1 MERKNANIDDVIRT
15 VETASAKELEE
26 LAGIREAVEDLK
38 GGRVATVDPVSRS
51 VSALN
56 RTIENSRP
64 DFVANAPSVDPIVEA
79 MKRLNLGDVSR
90 IREDKVTN
98 RAQQAAPTA
107 HNPPNRRR
115 EAITEDVKAQR
126 LETVKLARDL
136 KGERVAT
143 VDPVSRSVSALNRTI
158 ENSRPDF
165 VANAPSVDPIVDA
178 MKRLNLG
185 DVSRVVQEGIA
196 QQEQQAKSTTP
207 KGKKRRR
214 KAIPE
219 DIKAQRTEAAEH
231 AREMFDQ
238 KGGAQKSQ
246 NQRDARGRFI
256 GKSGSKAAAEDARA
270 ERAEKARRKEDDER
284 LNAESGLLKKLSK
297 VAEGIGNPS
306 ETRAVDAL
314 GYAVAGPLWA
324 AGKELGGISKEVGG
338 SLNGA
343 RKSIADVIRGND
355 DNSRR
360 KGFFRRKSQNSADV
374 VQVNTQ
380 KRTVQELQEQTSE
393 IKEGN
398 DKILSALDQI
408 AKNTGKKKGGLLS
421 KLFSL
426 LGKGAGGV
434 ASLLMGRGMLKKAG
448 ALAFGA
454 LGAKK
459 LVGMLR
465 GGGKKTLAHEGGD
478 LAARAAG
485 KLGLKAVGKGALRAI
500 PLVGTVAGGIYDAVT
515 GWNDTEAQR
524 RAFGLKS
531 GQDPSFQ
538 QKAAYTL
545 ANVLDMGG
553 LVSGISS
560 AIGEVLKS
568 LGFEDIGNML
578 QSFSTESI
586 AQAIDSGITNL
597 ETYISNLG
605 DTISTK
611 FDDYTAKI
619 GDAVSAW
626 FSDTSNKL
634 LEKLDA
640 IKDFFTVD
648 NLKQVF
654 SDAIDSAIDFIK
666 NPGKHIKEAAGN
678 IWDGVK
684 NLPGKALDAAVD
696 AVKNTPAAMIVS
708 KIPNPIGEANAK
720 EITPELKAPVN
731 SEANAKEI
739 APELK
744 APVNSEAN
752 AKEITPELKA
762 PVNSEANAKEIAP
775 ELKAPVNSEANAKEI
790 TPELKAPVN
799 SHQETS
805 DSKTESDAKQ
815 TNIVTR
821 VINAALDTAKD
832 SNKTVKETAN
842 QIINANAVET
852 GNSALQKIDKAIGQN
867 SSSSSSLN
875 TTGTR
880 NDIQKAADTYNNG
893 RLDVK
898 VGGLGAEGKANLDKL
913 APYFAE
919 LENKYGLPEGTLYSI
934 AATESG
940 GDPNAKSPLTRSPD
954 GKLSGGALGMFQFT
968 SIARKETGISEQD
981 AFDPVKSAEAAALL
995 MSKYLKQAN
1004 GDLNEAITA
1013 YNAGFG
1019 TINKWKKGTGD
1030 LSKEN
1035 REYAIKVNTHRARY
1049 LGGEIYT
1056 PEAGAQG
1063 GAQYG
1068 VRGPLPDNAVI
1079 DQSTGLAFT
1088 PGDSPFEK
1096 GGLVDKIGNAVGVN
1110 DLVNKFMNGRGMRR
1124 EVVQGTLEERAR
1136 GKGTATA
1143 AGNVYVDT
1151 PMPVEEARPVAN
1163 NSSYFDQ
1170 LGAQMGIDGLF
1181 DKLRNSPGMRKNNAP
1196 EPAST
1201 SQVTTAANDL
1211 QQPTGRMQ
1219 IDGQVIS
1226 DLGGSGA
1233 KPTMQLAD
1241 NTVSLDGETKR
1252 LFAQM
1257 TSLLARIEEHTKD
1270 SAKGQGTVVKVS
1282 TPQPGVMR
1290 TVPLSIDDPLMNDY
1304 ARVD

>member
-90 IREDKVTN
+90 VVQEDV
-98 RAQQAAPTA
+98 ALQEPQAKSTTRKGKK
-107 HNPPNRRR
+107 RRKK
-115 EAITEDVKAQR
+115 AITEDV
-126 LETVKLARDL
+126 
-136 KGERVAT
+136 
-143 VDPVSRSVSALNRTI
+143 
-158 ENSRPDF
+158 
-165 VANAPSVDPIVDA
+165 
-178 MKRLNLG
+178 
-185 DVSRVVQEGIA
+185 
-196 QQEQQAKSTTP
+196 
-207 KGKKRRR
+207 
-214 KAIPE
+214 
-219 DIKAQRTEAAEH
+219 KAQRTEAAEH
-231 AREMFDQ
+231 AREMFGQ

-426 LGKGAGGV
+426 LGKGAGGIASLIFGRGALKKVGSMALGALGIKKV
-434 ASLLMGRGMLKKAG
+434 ASLLG
-448 ALAFGA
+448 F
-454 LGAKK
+454 
-459 LVGMLR
+459 
-465 GGGKKTLAHEGGD
+465 GGKKAAAKEAGELATRG
-478 LAARAAG
+478 AG
-485 KLGLKAVGKGALRAI
+485 KLATKGLGKLGVKALAKGALRAI

-524 RAFGLKS
+524 RAFGLKD
-531 GQDPSFQ
+531 GENPSFQ

-560 AIGEVLKS
+560 AIGGVLKS

-586 AQAIDSGITNL
+586 AQAIDSGITSL

-605 DTISTK
+605 DTISTT
-611 FDDYTAKI
+611 FSDYTAKI
-619 GDAVSAW
+619 GDAISAW
-626 FSDTSNKL
+626 FSDTTKNL
-634 LEKLDA
+634 NEKLDA
-640 IKDFFTVD
+640 IKNFFTVD

-654 SDAIDSAIDFIK
+654 SDVINSAIDFIK
-666 NPGKHIKEAAGN
+666 NPGKYIKEAGS
-678 IWDGVK
+678 
-684 NLPGKALDAAVD
+684 NLWSAAKELSGEVVDAAVQSTPV
-696 AVKNTPAAMIVS
+696 AWVASKLVKKAD
-708 KIPNPIGEANAK
+708 AK
-720 EITPELKAPVN
+720 EVKPELKTP
-731 SEANAKEI
+731 AKERQEGN
-739 APELK
+739 AP
-744 APVNSEAN
+744 
-752 AKEITPELKA
+752 
-762 PVNSEANAKEIAP
+762 
-775 ELKAPVNSEANAKEI
+775 
-790 TPELKAPVN
+790 
-799 SHQETS
+799 
-805 DSKTESDAKQ
+805 KTEYTPKKA
-815 TNIVTR
+815 NIVTR
-821 VINAALDTAKD
+821 VVNASLDTAKD

-842 QIINANAVET
+842 QIIKANAVET
-852 GNSALQKIDKAIGQN
+852 GNRALQKIDNAIGQN

-893 RLDVK
+893 NLDVK
-898 VGGLGAEGKANLDKL
+898 VGSLGAEGKANLDKL

-919 LENKYGLPEGTLYSI
+919 LENKYGLPEGTLYAI

-1056 PEAGAQG
+1056 PGVGTQG
-1063 GAQYG
+1063 RRPQQSGQSP
-1068 VRGPLPDNAVI
+1068 RMDNLPENAFV
-1079 DQSTGLAFT
+1079 DQSTGLVFT
-1088 PGDSPFEK
+1088 PGENPFEK
-1096 GGLVDKIGNAVGVN
+1096 GGLVDRIGELTGVN
-1110 DLVNKFMNGRGMRR
+1110 DLASKFLNGRGMRR

-1151 PMPVEEARPVAN
+1151 PMPVEEARPVTN

-1201 SQVTTAANDL
+1201 PQVTTAANDL

>member
-38 GGRVATVDPVSRS
+38 GGRVDTVDPVSRS

-64 DFVANAPSVDPIVEA
+64 DFVA
-79 MKRLNLGDVSR
+79 K
-90 IREDKVTN
+90 
-98 RAQQAAPTA
+98 
-107 HNPPNRRR
+107 
-115 EAITEDVKAQR
+115 
-126 LETVKLARDL
+126 
-136 KGERVAT
+136 
-143 VDPVSRSVSALNRTI
+143 
-158 ENSRPDF
+158 
-165 VANAPSVDPIVDA
+165 APSVDPIVDA

-185 DVSRVVQEGIA
+185 DVSRVVQEDVA
-196 QQEQQAKSTTP
+196 QQEQRAKSTTP

-219 DIKAQRTEAAEH
+219 DVKAQRTEAAEH
-231 AREMFDQ
+231 AREMFGQ

-560 AIGEVLKS
+560 AIGEALKS

-731 SEANAKEI
+731 S
-739 APELK
+739 
-744 APVNSEAN
+744 
-752 AKEITPELKA
+752 
-762 PVNSEANAKEIAP
+762 
-775 ELKAPVNSEANAKEI
+775 
-790 TPELKAPVN
+790 
-799 SHQETS
+799 HQETS

-815 TNIVTR
+815 SNIATR

-832 SNKTVKETAN
+832 SNKTVKQTAN

-852 GNSALQKIDKAIGQN
+852 GNKAAQTIDAALGQSATGKEEALSAYEIDKRRFNNGKDVSLPKLNAAGYQWISDNADYFDELERKYGLEKGILSAVASAESSAGQRTGNPVDKNGNKLSSALGAFQITK
-867 SSSSSSLN
+867 
-875 TTGTR
+875 GTR
-880 NDIQKAADTYNNG
+880 EDLGLSDADAMDTRKAAD
-893 RLDVK
+893 
-898 VGGLGAEGKANLDKL
+898 GA
-913 APYFAE
+913 
-919 LENKYGLPEGTLYSI
+919 
-934 AATESG
+934 
-940 GDPNAKSPLTRSPD
+940 
-954 GKLSGGALGMFQFT
+954 
-968 SIARKETGISEQD
+968 
-981 AFDPVKSAEAAALL
+981 
-995 MSKYLKQAN
+995 
-1004 GDLNEAITA
+1004 
-1013 YNAGFG
+1013 
-1019 TINKWKKGTGD
+1019 
-1030 LSKEN
+1030 
-1035 REYAIKVNTHRARY
+1035 ARY
-1049 LGGEIYT
+1049 LSMLMNRYNGDQGRAIAAYHAGMGHVDKGRVVAGTGEYVT
-1056 PEAGAQG
+1056 R
-1063 GAQYG
+1063 
-1068 VRGPLPDNAVI
+1068 VRGYQQMLNNGAVYGSKVDHSAPAIYEKIPDNAVI

>member
-64 DFVANAPSVDPIVEA
+64 DFVANAPSVDPIV
-79 MKRLNLGDVSR
+79 
-90 IREDKVTN
+90 
-98 RAQQAAPTA
+98 
-107 HNPPNRRR
+107 
-115 EAITEDVKAQR
+115 
-126 LETVKLARDL
+126 
-136 KGERVAT
+136 
-143 VDPVSRSVSALNRTI
+143 
-158 ENSRPDF
+158 
-165 VANAPSVDPIVDA
+165 DA

-185 DVSRVVQEGIA
+185 DVSRVVQEDVA
-196 QQEQQAKSTTP
+196 QQEQRAKSTTP

-219 DIKAQRTEAAEH
+219 DVKAQRTEAAEH
-231 AREMFDQ
+231 AREMFGQ
-238 KGGAQKSQ
+238 KGCAQKSQ
-246 NQRDARGRFI
+246 NKRDARGRFI

-374 VQVNTQ
+374 VQINTQ

-605 DTISTK
+605 DTISTT
-611 FDDYTAKI
+611 FSDYTARI
-619 GDAVSAW
+619 GDAISAW
-626 FSDTSNKL
+626 FSDTTKNL
-634 LEKLDA
+634 NEKLDA
-640 IKDFFTVD
+640 IKNFFTVD

-666 NPGKHIKEAAGN
+666 NPGKYIKEAGS
-678 IWDGVK
+678 
-684 NLPGKALDAAVD
+684 NLWSAAKELSGEVADAAVQS
-696 AVKNTPAAMIVS
+696 TPVAWVAS
-708 KIPNPIGEANAK
+708 KLVNKADAK
-720 EITPELKAPVN
+720 EVTPELKTP
-731 SEANAKEI
+731 AKERQEDN
-739 APELK
+739 AP
-744 APVNSEAN
+744 
-752 AKEITPELKA
+752 
-762 PVNSEANAKEIAP
+762 
-775 ELKAPVNSEANAKEI
+775 
-790 TPELKAPVN
+790 
-799 SHQETS
+799 
-805 DSKTESDAKQ
+805 KTEYTSKKA
-815 TNIVTR
+815 NIVTR
-821 VINAALDTAKD
+821 VVNASLDTAKD

-867 SSSSSSLN
+867 SSSSSSRN

-893 RLDVK
+893 NLDVK
-898 VGGLGAEGKANLDKL
+898 VGSLGAEGKANLDKL

-919 LENKYGLPEGTLYSI
+919 LENKYGLPEGTLYAI

-1056 PEAGAQG
+1056 PGAGAQG

-1088 PGDSPFEK
+1088 LGDSPFEK

>member
-79 MKRLNLGDVSR
+79 MKRLNLGDVPR
-90 IREDKVTN
+90 VVQEDV
-98 RAQQAAPTA
+98 ALQEPQAKSTT
-107 HNPPNRRR
+107 RKGKKRGR
-115 EAITEDVKAQR
+115 KAITEDV
-126 LETVKLARDL
+126 
-136 KGERVAT
+136 
-143 VDPVSRSVSALNRTI
+143 
-158 ENSRPDF
+158 
-165 VANAPSVDPIVDA
+165 
-178 MKRLNLG
+178 
-185 DVSRVVQEGIA
+185 
-196 QQEQQAKSTTP
+196 
-207 KGKKRRR
+207 
-214 KAIPE
+214 
-219 DIKAQRTEAAEH
+219 KAQRTEAAEH
-231 AREMFDQ
+231 AREMFGQ
-238 KGGAQKSQ
+238 KGGTQKSQ

-380 KRTVQELQEQTSE
+380 KRTVQELQDQTSE

-426 LGKGAGGV
+426 LGKGAGGI
-434 ASLLMGRGMLKKAG
+434 ASLIFGRGALKKVG
-448 ALAFGA
+448 SMALGA
-454 LGAKK
+454 LGIKG
-459 LVGMLR
+459 V
-465 GGGKKTLAHEGGD
+465 
-478 LAARAAG
+478 G
-485 KLGLKAVGKGALRAI
+485 KLGIKAVAKGALRAI

-515 GWNDTEAQR
+515 GWNDIEAQR

-586 AQAIDSGITNL
+586 AQAIDSGVTNL

-619 GDAVSAW
+619 GDAISAW
-626 FSDTSNKL
+626 FSDTTKNL
-634 LEKLDA
+634 NEKLDA
-640 IKDFFTVD
+640 IKNFFTVD

-666 NPGKHIKEAAGN
+666 NPGKYIKEAGS
-678 IWDGVK
+678 
-684 NLPGKALDAAVD
+684 NLWSAAKELSGEVADAAVQS
-696 AVKNTPAAMIVS
+696 TPVAWVAS
-708 KIPNPIGEANAK
+708 KLVNKADAK
-720 EITPELKAPVN
+720 EVTPELKTP
-731 SEANAKEI
+731 AKESQEDN
-739 APELK
+739 AP
-744 APVNSEAN
+744 
-752 AKEITPELKA
+752 
-762 PVNSEANAKEIAP
+762 
-775 ELKAPVNSEANAKEI
+775 
-790 TPELKAPVN
+790 
-799 SHQETS
+799 
-805 DSKTESDAKQ
+805 KTEYTPKKA
-815 TNIVTR
+815 NIVTR
-821 VINAALDTAKD
+821 VVNASLDTAKD

-852 GNSALQKIDKAIGQN
+852 GNRALQKIDNAIGQN

-893 RLDVK
+893 NLDVK
-898 VGGLGAEGKANLDKL
+898 VGSLGAEGKANLDKL

-919 LENKYGLPEGTLYSI
+919 LENKYGLPEGTLYAI

-940 GDPNAKSPLTRSPD
+940 GDPNAKSTLTRSPN

-968 SIARKETGISEQD
+968 SVAREETGLSRED
-981 AFDPVKSAEAAALL
+981 SFNPEKSAEAAALL

-1056 PEAGAQG
+1056 PGAGAQG

-1136 GKGTATA
+1136 GRGTATA

-1170 LGAQMGIDGLF
+1170 LGAQMGIDGLY
-1181 DKLRNSPGMRKNNAP
+1181 DKLINARGMRSNNSPQ
-1196 EPAST
+1196 PAST

>member
-38 GGRVATVDPVSRS
+38 GERVATVDPVSRS

-64 DFVANAPSVDPIVEA
+64 DFVTNVPSVDSIVDA

-98 RAQQAAPTA
+98 REQQAAPTA

-165 VANAPSVDPIVDA
+165 VTNAPSVDPIVDA

-214 KAIPE
+214 KAISE

-380 KRTVQELQEQTSE
+380 KRTVQELQDQTSE

-426 LGKGAGGV
+426 LGKGAGGIASLIFGRGALKKVGSMALGALGIKKV
-434 ASLLMGRGMLKKAG
+434 ASLLG
-448 ALAFGA
+448 F
-454 LGAKK
+454 
-459 LVGMLR
+459 
-465 GGGKKTLAHEGGD
+465 GGKKAAAKEAGELATRG
-478 LAARAAG
+478 AG
-485 KLGLKAVGKGALRAI
+485 KLATKGLEKLGVKAFAKGALRAI

-524 RAFGLKS
+524 RTFGLKD
-531 GQDPSFQ
+531 GEDPSFQ

-553 LVSGISS
+553 LVSGISN
-560 AIGEVLKS
+560 AIGGVLKS

-605 DTISTK
+605 DTISTT
-611 FDDYTAKI
+611 FNDYTAKI
-619 GDAVSAW
+619 GDAISAW
-626 FSDTSNKL
+626 FSDTTKSLN
-634 LEKLDA
+634 EKLDA

-648 NLKQVF
+648 NLKKVF

-666 NPGKHIKEAAGN
+666 NPGKYIKEAGS
-678 IWDGVK
+678 
-684 NLPGKALDAAVD
+684 NLWSAAKELSGEVADAAVQS
-696 AVKNTPAAMIVS
+696 TPVAWVAS
-708 KIPNPIGEANAK
+708 KLVNKADAK
-720 EITPELKAPVN
+720 EVTPELKTP
-731 SEANAKEI
+731 AKERQEDN
-739 APELK
+739 AP
-744 APVNSEAN
+744 
-752 AKEITPELKA
+752 
-762 PVNSEANAKEIAP
+762 
-775 ELKAPVNSEANAKEI
+775 
-790 TPELKAPVN
+790 
-799 SHQETS
+799 
-805 DSKTESDAKQ
+805 KTEYTSKKA
-815 TNIVTR
+815 NIVTR
-821 VINAALDTAKD
+821 VVNASLDTAKD

-893 RLDVK
+893 NLDVK
-898 VGGLGAEGKANLDKL
+898 VGSLGAEGKANLDKL

-919 LENKYGLPEGTLYSI
+919 LENKYGLPEGTLYAI

-940 GDPNAKSPLTRSPD
+940 GNPYAKSQT
-954 GKLSGGALGMFQFT
+954 GALGMFQFT
-968 SIARKETGISEQD
+968 GIAREETGLAEGES
-981 AFDPVKSAEAAALL
+981 FDPVKSAEAAALL

-1056 PEAGAQG
+1056 PGAGAQG

-1151 PMPVEEARPVAN
+1151 PMPVEEARPVAS

>member
-64 DFVANAPSVDPIVEA
+64 DFVT
-79 MKRLNLGDVSR
+79 K
-90 IREDKVTN
+90 
-98 RAQQAAPTA
+98 
-107 HNPPNRRR
+107 
-115 EAITEDVKAQR
+115 
-126 LETVKLARDL
+126 
-136 KGERVAT
+136 
-143 VDPVSRSVSALNRTI
+143 
-158 ENSRPDF
+158 
-165 VANAPSVDPIVDA
+165 APSVDPIVDA

-185 DVSRVVQEGIA
+185 DVSRVVQEDVA
-196 QQEQQAKSTTP
+196 QQEQRAKSTTP
-207 KGKKRRR
+207 NGKKRRR

-219 DIKAQRTEAAEH
+219 DVKAQRTEAAEH
-231 AREMFDQ
+231 AREMFGQ

-355 DNSRR
+355 DNSRK
-360 KGFFRRKSQNSADV
+360 KGFFRRKSQSSADV

-380 KRTVQELQEQTSE
+380 KRTVQELQDQTSE

-426 LGKGAGGV
+426 LGKGAGGI
-434 ASLLMGRGMLKKAG
+434 ASLIFGRGALKKVG
-448 ALAFGA
+448 SMALGA
-454 LGAKK
+454 LGIKG
-459 LVGMLR
+459 V
-465 GGGKKTLAHEGGD
+465 
-478 LAARAAG
+478 G
-485 KLGLKAVGKGALRAI
+485 KLGIKAVAKGALRAI

-586 AQAIDSGITNL
+586 AQAIDSGVTNL

-619 GDAVSAW
+619 GDAISAW
-626 FSDTSNKL
+626 FSDTTKNL
-634 LEKLDA
+634 NEKLDA
-640 IKDFFTVD
+640 IKNFFTVD

-666 NPGKHIKEAAGN
+666 NPGKYIKEAGS
-678 IWDGVK
+678 
-684 NLPGKALDAAVD
+684 NLWSAAKELSGEVADAAVQS
-696 AVKNTPAAMIVS
+696 TPVAWVAS
-708 KIPNPIGEANAK
+708 KLVNKADAK
-720 EITPELKAPVN
+720 EVTPELKTP
-731 SEANAKEI
+731 AKESQEDN
-739 APELK
+739 AP
-744 APVNSEAN
+744 
-752 AKEITPELKA
+752 
-762 PVNSEANAKEIAP
+762 
-775 ELKAPVNSEANAKEI
+775 
-790 TPELKAPVN
+790 
-799 SHQETS
+799 
-805 DSKTESDAKQ
+805 KTEYTPKKA
-815 TNIVTR
+815 NIVTR
-821 VINAALDTAKD
+821 VVNASLDTAKD

-852 GNSALQKIDKAIGQN
+852 GNRALQKIDNAIGQN

-893 RLDVK
+893 NLDVK
-898 VGGLGAEGKANLDKL
+898 VGSLGAEGKANLDKL

-919 LENKYGLPEGTLYSI
+919 LENKYGLPEGTLYAI

-940 GDPNAKSPLTRSPD
+940 GDPNAKSTLTRSPN

-968 SIARKETGISEQD
+968 SVAREETGLSRED
-981 AFDPVKSAEAAALL
+981 SFNPEKSAEAAALL

-1056 PEAGAQG
+1056 PGAGAQG

-1136 GKGTATA
+1136 GRGTATA

-1170 LGAQMGIDGLF
+1170 LGAQMGIDGLY
-1181 DKLRNSPGMRKNNAP
+1181 DKLINARGMRSNNSPQ
-1196 EPAST
+1196 PAST

>member
-64 DFVANAPSVDPIVEA
+64 DFVTNAPSVDSIVDA
-79 MKRLNLGDVSR
+79 MKRLNLGGVSR

-98 RAQQAAPTA
+98 REQQAAPTA

-214 KAIPE
+214 KAITE
-219 DIKAQRTEAAEH
+219 DVKAQRTEAAEH
-231 AREMFDQ
+231 AREMFGQ

-360 KGFFRRKSQNSADV
+360 KGFFRRKSQSSADV

-426 LGKGAGGV
+426 LGKGAGGIASLIFGRGALKKVGSMALGALGIKKV
-434 ASLLMGRGMLKKAG
+434 ASLLG
-448 ALAFGA
+448 F
-454 LGAKK
+454 
-459 LVGMLR
+459 
-465 GGGKKTLAHEGGD
+465 GGKKAAAKEAGELATRG
-478 LAARAAG
+478 AG
-485 KLGLKAVGKGALRAI
+485 KLATKGLEKLGVKAFAKGALRAI

-524 RAFGLKS
+524 RTFGLKD
-531 GQDPSFQ
+531 GEDPSFQ

-553 LVSGISS
+553 LVSGISN
-560 AIGEVLKS
+560 AIGGVLKS

-605 DTISTK
+605 DTISTT
-611 FDDYTAKI
+611 FNDYTAKI
-619 GDAVSAW
+619 GDAISAW
-626 FSDTSNKL
+626 FSDTTKNL
-634 LEKLDA
+634 NEKLDA
-640 IKDFFTVD
+640 IKNFFTVD

-654 SDAIDSAIDFIK
+654 SDAINSAIDFIK
-666 NPGKHIKEAAGN
+666 NPGKYIKEAGS
-678 IWDGVK
+678 
-684 NLPGKALDAAVD
+684 NLWSAAKELSGEVVDAAVQSTPV
-696 AVKNTPAAMIVS
+696 AWVASKLVKKAD
-708 KIPNPIGEANAK
+708 AK
-720 EITPELKAPVN
+720 EVKPELKTP
-731 SEANAKEI
+731 AKERQEGN
-739 APELK
+739 AP
-744 APVNSEAN
+744 
-752 AKEITPELKA
+752 
-762 PVNSEANAKEIAP
+762 
-775 ELKAPVNSEANAKEI
+775 
-790 TPELKAPVN
+790 
-799 SHQETS
+799 
-805 DSKTESDAKQ
+805 KTEYTPKKG
-815 TNIVTR
+815 NIVTR
-821 VINAALDTAKD
+821 VVNASLDTAKD

-842 QIINANAVET
+842 QIIKANAVET
-852 GNSALQKIDKAIGQN
+852 GNKAAQTIDAALGQSATGKEEALSAYEIDKRRFNNGKDVSLPKLNAAGYQWISDNADYFDELERKYGLEKGILSAVASAESSAGQRTGNPVDKNGNKLSSALGAFQITK
-867 SSSSSSLN
+867 
-875 TTGTR
+875 GTR
-880 NDIQKAADTYNNG
+880 EDLGLSDADAMDTRKAAD
-893 RLDVK
+893 
-898 VGGLGAEGKANLDKL
+898 GA
-913 APYFAE
+913 
-919 LENKYGLPEGTLYSI
+919 
-934 AATESG
+934 
-940 GDPNAKSPLTRSPD
+940 
-954 GKLSGGALGMFQFT
+954 
-968 SIARKETGISEQD
+968 
-981 AFDPVKSAEAAALL
+981 
-995 MSKYLKQAN
+995 
-1004 GDLNEAITA
+1004 
-1013 YNAGFG
+1013 
-1019 TINKWKKGTGD
+1019 
-1030 LSKEN
+1030 
-1035 REYAIKVNTHRARY
+1035 ARY
-1049 LGGEIYT
+1049 LSMLMNRYNGDQGRAIAAYHAGMGHVDKGRVVAGTGEYVT
-1056 PEAGAQG
+1056 R
-1063 GAQYG
+1063 
-1068 VRGPLPDNAVI
+1068 VRGYQQMLNNGAVYGSKVDHSAPAIHEKLPDNAVI

-1151 PMPVEEARPVAN
+1151 PMPVEEARPVAS

-1201 SQVTTAANDL
+1201 SLVTTAANDL

>member
-38 GGRVATVDPVSRS
+38 GERVATVDPVSRS

-64 DFVANAPSVDPIVEA
+64 DFVANAPSVDPIVDA

-98 RAQQAAPTA
+98 REQQVAPTA

-136 KGERVAT
+136 RGGRVAT

-426 LGKGAGGV
+426 LGKGAGGIASLIFGRGALKKVGSMALGALGIKKV
-434 ASLLMGRGMLKKAG
+434 ASLLG
-448 ALAFGA
+448 F
-454 LGAKK
+454 
-459 LVGMLR
+459 
-465 GGGKKTLAHEGGD
+465 GGKKAAAKEAGELATRG
-478 LAARAAG
+478 AG
-485 KLGLKAVGKGALRAI
+485 KLATKGLEKLGVKAFAKGALRAI

-524 RAFGLKS
+524 RTFGLKD
-531 GQDPSFQ
+531 GEDPSFQ

-731 SEANAKEI
+731 S
-739 APELK
+739 
-744 APVNSEAN
+744 
-752 AKEITPELKA
+752 
-762 PVNSEANAKEIAP
+762 
-775 ELKAPVNSEANAKEI
+775 
-790 TPELKAPVN
+790 
-799 SHQETS
+799 HQETS

-815 TNIVTR
+815 SNIATR

-832 SNKTVKETAN
+832 SNKTVKQTAN

-893 RLDVK
+893 NLDVK
-898 VGGLGAEGKANLDKL
+898 VGSLGAEGKANLDKL

-919 LENKYGLPEGTLYSI
+919 LENKYGLPEGTLYAI

-940 GDPNAKSPLTRSPD
+940 GDPNAKSTLTRSPN
-954 GKLSGGALGMFQFT
+954 GKPSGGALGMFQFT
-968 SIARKETGISEQD
+968 RVAREETGLSRED
-981 AFDPVKSAEAAALL
+981 SFNPEKSAEAAALL

-1056 PEAGAQG
+1056 PGAGAQG

-1088 PGDSPFEK
+1088 PGENPFEK
-1096 GGLVDKIGNAVGVN
+1096 GGLVDRIGELTGVN
-1110 DLVNKFMNGRGMRR
+1110 DLASKFLNGRGMRR

-1170 LGAQMGIDGLF
+1170 LGAQMGIDGLY
-1181 DKLRNSPGMRKNNAP
+1181 DKLINARGMRSNNSP

-1201 SQVTTAANDL
+1201 FQVTTAANDL

>member
-1 MERKNANIDDVIRT
+1 M
-15 VETASAKELEE
+15 EE

-38 GGRVATVDPVSRS
+38 VGRVATVDPVSRS

-64 DFVANAPSVDPIVEA
+64 DFVA
-79 MKRLNLGDVSR
+79 K
-90 IREDKVTN
+90 
-98 RAQQAAPTA
+98 
-107 HNPPNRRR
+107 
-115 EAITEDVKAQR
+115 
-126 LETVKLARDL
+126 
-136 KGERVAT
+136 
-143 VDPVSRSVSALNRTI
+143 
-158 ENSRPDF
+158 
-165 VANAPSVDPIVDA
+165 APSVDPIVDA

-185 DVSRVVQEGIA
+185 DVSRVVQEDVA
-196 QQEQQAKSTTP
+196 LQEPQAKSTTR
-207 KGKKRRR
+207 KGKKRRK
-214 KAIPE
+214 KAITE
-219 DIKAQRTEAAEH
+219 DVKAQRTEAAEH
-231 AREMFDQ
+231 AREMFGQ

-426 LGKGAGGV
+426 LGKGAGGI
-434 ASLLMGRGMLKKAG
+434 ASLIFGRGALKKVG
-448 ALAFGA
+448 SMALGA
-454 LGAKK
+454 LGIKG
-459 LVGMLR
+459 V
-465 GGGKKTLAHEGGD
+465 
-478 LAARAAG
+478 G
-485 KLGLKAVGKGALRAI
+485 KLGIKAVAKGALRAI

-515 GWNDTEAQR
+515 GWNDIEAQR
-524 RAFGLKS
+524 RAFGLKD
-531 GQDPSFQ
+531 GEEPSFQ

-586 AQAIDSGITNL
+586 AQAIDSGVTNL

-619 GDAVSAW
+619 GDAISAW
-626 FSDTSNKL
+626 FSDTTKNL
-634 LEKLDA
+634 NEKLDA
-640 IKDFFTVD
+640 IKNFFTVD

-731 SEANAKEI
+731 S
-739 APELK
+739 
-744 APVNSEAN
+744 
-752 AKEITPELKA
+752 
-762 PVNSEANAKEIAP
+762 
-775 ELKAPVNSEANAKEI
+775 
-790 TPELKAPVN
+790 
-799 SHQETS
+799 HQETS

-815 TNIVTR
+815 TNIATR

-832 SNKTVKETAN
+832 SNKTVKQTAN

-893 RLDVK
+893 NLDVK
-898 VGGLGAEGKANLDKL
+898 VGSLGAEGKANLDKL

-919 LENKYGLPEGTLYSI
+919 LENKYGLPEGTLYAI

-940 GDPNAKSPLTRSPD
+940 GNPNAKSTLTRSPN

-968 SIARKETGISEQD
+968 SIARKETGISEPD

-1056 PEAGAQG
+1056 PGAGAQG

-1136 GKGTATA
+1136 GRGTATA

-1170 LGAQMGIDGLF
+1170 LGAQMGIDGLY
-1181 DKLRNSPGMRKNNAP
+1181 DKLINARGMRSNNSPQ
-1196 EPAST
+1196 PAST

>member
-38 GGRVATVDPVSRS
+38 GERVATVDPVSRS

-64 DFVANAPSVDPIVEA
+64 DFVTNVPSVDSIVDA

-98 RAQQAAPTA
+98 REQQAAPTA

-459 LVGMLR
+459 LLGMLR
-465 GGGKKTLAHEGGD
+465 GGGKKTIAHEGGD

-485 KLGLKAVGKGALRAI
+485 KFGLKAVGKGALRAI

-611 FDDYTAKI
+611 FEDYTAKI

-696 AVKNTPAAMIVS
+696 VVKNTPAAMIVS

-744 APVNSEAN
+744 APVNS
-752 AKEITPELKA
+752 
-762 PVNSEANAKEIAP
+762 
-775 ELKAPVNSEANAKEI
+775 
-790 TPELKAPVN
+790 
-799 SHQETS
+799 HQETS

-815 TNIVTR
+815 TNIATR

-852 GNSALQKIDKAIGQN
+852 GNSAVRKIDSAIGQN
-867 SSSSSSLN
+867 SSSSSSRN
-875 TTGTR
+875 TTGTG

-893 RLDVK
+893 SLDVK
-898 VGGLGAEGKANLDKL
+898 VGSLGAEGKANLDKL

-919 LENKYGLPEGTLYSI
+919 LENKYGLPEGTLYAI

-968 SIARKETGISEQD
+968 SIARKETGISEPD

-1056 PEAGAQG
+1056 PGAGAQG

-1151 PMPVEEARPVAN
+1151 PMPVEEARPVAS

-1170 LGAQMGIDGLF
+1170 LGAQMGIDGLY
-1181 DKLRNSPGMRKNNAP
+1181 DKLINARGMRSNNSPQ
-1196 EPAST
+1196 PAST
-1201 SQVTTAANDL
+1201 SQVTTAVNDL

>member
-38 GGRVATVDPVSRS
+38 GERVATVDPVSRS

-64 DFVANAPSVDPIVEA
+64 DFVTNAPSVDPIVDA
-79 MKRLNLGDVSR
+79 IKRLNLGDVSR

-98 RAQQAAPTA
+98 REQQAAPTA

-465 GGGKKTLAHEGGD
+465 GGGKKTIAHEGGD

-611 FDDYTAKI
+611 FEDYTAKI

-634 LEKLDA
+634 LEKLGA

-731 SEANAKEI
+731 S
-739 APELK
+739 
-744 APVNSEAN
+744 
-752 AKEITPELKA
+752 
-762 PVNSEANAKEIAP
+762 
-775 ELKAPVNSEANAKEI
+775 
-790 TPELKAPVN
+790 
-799 SHQETS
+799 HQETS

-815 TNIVTR
+815 TNIATR

-852 GNSALQKIDKAIGQN
+852 GNSAVRKIDSAIGQN
-867 SSSSSSLN
+867 SSSSSSRN
-875 TTGTR
+875 TTGTG

-893 RLDVK
+893 SLDVK
-898 VGGLGAEGKANLDKL
+898 VGSLGAEGKANLDKL

-919 LENKYGLPEGTLYSI
+919 LENKYGLPEGTLYAI

-968 SIARKETGISEQD
+968 SIARKETGISEPD

-1056 PEAGAQG
+1056 PGAGAQG

-1151 PMPVEEARPVAN
+1151 PMPVEEARPVAS

-1170 LGAQMGIDGLF
+1170 LGAQMGIDGLY
-1181 DKLRNSPGMRKNNAP
+1181 DKLINARGMRSNNSPQ
-1196 EPAST
+1196 PAST
-1201 SQVTTAANDL
+1201 SQVTTAVNDL

>member
-90 IREDKVTN
+90 VVQEDV
-98 RAQQAAPTA
+98 ALQEPQAKSTTRKGKK
-107 HNPPNRRR
+107 RRKK
-115 EAITEDVKAQR
+115 AITEDV
-126 LETVKLARDL
+126 
-136 KGERVAT
+136 
-143 VDPVSRSVSALNRTI
+143 
-158 ENSRPDF
+158 
-165 VANAPSVDPIVDA
+165 
-178 MKRLNLG
+178 
-185 DVSRVVQEGIA
+185 
-196 QQEQQAKSTTP
+196 
-207 KGKKRRR
+207 
-214 KAIPE
+214 
-219 DIKAQRTEAAEH
+219 KAQRTEAAEH
-231 AREMFDQ
+231 AREMFGQ
-238 KGGAQKSQ
+238 KGGAQKNQ

-408 AKNTGKKKGGLLS
+408 AKNTEKKKGGLLS

-560 AIGEVLKS
+560 AIGEALKS

-731 SEANAKEI
+731 S
-739 APELK
+739 
-744 APVNSEAN
+744 
-752 AKEITPELKA
+752 
-762 PVNSEANAKEIAP
+762 
-775 ELKAPVNSEANAKEI
+775 
-790 TPELKAPVN
+790 
-799 SHQETS
+799 HQETS

-815 TNIVTR
+815 TNIATR

-842 QIINANAVET
+842 QIINANAVEM
-852 GNSALQKIDKAIGQN
+852 GNSAVRKIDSAIGQN
-867 SSSSSSLN
+867 SSSSSSRN
-875 TTGTR
+875 TTGTG

-893 RLDVK
+893 NLDVK
-898 VGGLGAEGKANLDKL
+898 VGSLGAEGKANLDKL

-919 LENKYGLPEGTLYSI
+919 LENKYGLPEGTLYAI

-968 SIARKETGISEQD
+968 RVAREETGLSRED
-981 AFDPVKSAEAAALL
+981 SFNPEKSAEAAALL

-1056 PEAGAQG
+1056 PRAGTQG
-1063 GAQYG
+1063 GRPQQSG
-1068 VRGPLPDNAVI
+1068 QSPRMDNLPENAFV

-1088 PGDSPFEK
+1088 PGENPFEK
-1096 GGLVDKIGNAVGVN
+1096 GGLVDRIGELTGVN
-1110 DLVNKFMNGRGMRR
+1110 DLASKFLNGRGMRR

-1170 LGAQMGIDGLF
+1170 LGAQMGIDGLY
-1181 DKLRNSPGMRKNNAP
+1181 DKLINARGMRSNNSP

>member
-38 GGRVATVDPVSRS
+38 GGRVATVDPVSHS

-64 DFVANAPSVDPIVEA
+64 DFVANAPSVAPIVEA

-90 IREDKVTN
+90 VVQEDV
-98 RAQQAAPTA
+98 ALQEPQAKSTTRKGKK
-107 HNPPNRRR
+107 RRKK
-115 EAITEDVKAQR
+115 AITEDV
-126 LETVKLARDL
+126 
-136 KGERVAT
+136 
-143 VDPVSRSVSALNRTI
+143 
-158 ENSRPDF
+158 
-165 VANAPSVDPIVDA
+165 
-178 MKRLNLG
+178 
-185 DVSRVVQEGIA
+185 
-196 QQEQQAKSTTP
+196 
-207 KGKKRRR
+207 
-214 KAIPE
+214 
-219 DIKAQRTEAAEH
+219 KAQRTEAAEH
-231 AREMFDQ
+231 AREMFGQ

-256 GKSGSKAAAEDARA
+256 GKPGSKAAAEDARA

-360 KGFFRRKSQNSADV
+360 KGFFRRKTQNSADV

-380 KRTVQELQEQTSE
+380 KRTVQELQDQTSE

-545 ANVLDMGG
+545 ANVLDLGG

-560 AIGEVLKS
+560 AIGDVLKS

-586 AQAIDSGITNL
+586 AQAIDSGVTNL

-634 LEKLDA
+634 LEKLDT

-696 AVKNTPAAMIVS
+696 AVKNTPAAMVVS

-731 SEANAKEI
+731 S
-739 APELK
+739 
-744 APVNSEAN
+744 
-752 AKEITPELKA
+752 
-762 PVNSEANAKEIAP
+762 
-775 ELKAPVNSEANAKEI
+775 
-790 TPELKAPVN
+790 
-799 SHQETS
+799 HQGTS

-815 TNIVTR
+815 TNIAAR
-821 VINAALDTAKD
+821 VINAALDMAKD

-852 GNSALQKIDKAIGQN
+852 GNKAAQTIDAALGQSATGKEEALSAYEIDKRRFNNGKDVSLPKLNAAGYQWISDNADYFDELERKYGLEKGILSAVASAESSAGQRTGNPVDKNGNKLSSALGAFQITK
-867 SSSSSSLN
+867 
-875 TTGTR
+875 GTR
-880 NDIQKAADTYNNG
+880 EDLGLSDADAMDTRKAAD
-893 RLDVK
+893 
-898 VGGLGAEGKANLDKL
+898 GA
-913 APYFAE
+913 
-919 LENKYGLPEGTLYSI
+919 
-934 AATESG
+934 
-940 GDPNAKSPLTRSPD
+940 
-954 GKLSGGALGMFQFT
+954 
-968 SIARKETGISEQD
+968 
-981 AFDPVKSAEAAALL
+981 
-995 MSKYLKQAN
+995 
-1004 GDLNEAITA
+1004 
-1013 YNAGFG
+1013 
-1019 TINKWKKGTGD
+1019 
-1030 LSKEN
+1030 
-1035 REYAIKVNTHRARY
+1035 ARY
-1049 LGGEIYT
+1049 LSMLMNRYNGDQGRAIAAYHAGMGHVDKGRVVAGTGEYVT
-1056 PEAGAQG
+1056 R
-1063 GAQYG
+1063 
-1068 VRGPLPDNAVI
+1068 VRGYQQMLNNGAVYGSKVDHSAPAIYEKIPDNAVI

-1151 PMPVEEARPVAN
+1151 PMPVEEARPVAS

>member
-38 GGRVATVDPVSRS
+38 GGRVATVDPVSHS

-64 DFVANAPSVDPIVEA
+64 DFVANAPSVAPIVEA

-90 IREDKVTN
+90 VVQEDV
-98 RAQQAAPTA
+98 ALQEPQAKSTTRKGKK
-107 HNPPNRRR
+107 RRKK
-115 EAITEDVKAQR
+115 AITEDV
-126 LETVKLARDL
+126 
-136 KGERVAT
+136 
-143 VDPVSRSVSALNRTI
+143 
-158 ENSRPDF
+158 
-165 VANAPSVDPIVDA
+165 
-178 MKRLNLG
+178 
-185 DVSRVVQEGIA
+185 
-196 QQEQQAKSTTP
+196 
-207 KGKKRRR
+207 
-214 KAIPE
+214 
-219 DIKAQRTEAAEH
+219 KAQRTEAAEH
-231 AREMFDQ
+231 AREMFGQ

-256 GKSGSKAAAEDARA
+256 GKPGSKAAAEDARA

-380 KRTVQELQEQTSE
+380 KRTVQELQDQTSE

-398 DKILSALDQI
+398 NKILSALDQI

-515 GWNDTEAQR
+515 GWNDTESQR

-545 ANVLDMGG
+545 ANVLDLGG

-560 AIGEVLKS
+560 AIGDVLKS

-666 NPGKHIKEAAGN
+666 NPGKHIKEAASN

-696 AVKNTPAAMIVS
+696 AVKNTPAAIIVS

-731 SEANAKEI
+731 S
-739 APELK
+739 
-744 APVNSEAN
+744 
-752 AKEITPELKA
+752 
-762 PVNSEANAKEIAP
+762 
-775 ELKAPVNSEANAKEI
+775 
-790 TPELKAPVN
+790 
-799 SHQETS
+799 QQGTS
-805 DSKTESDAKQ
+805 DSKAESDAKQ
-815 TNIVTR
+815 TNIAAR
-821 VINAALDTAKD
+821 VINAALDMAKD

-842 QIINANAVET
+842 QIINANVVET
-852 GNSALQKIDKAIGQN
+852 GNKAAQTIDAALGQSATGKEEALSAYEIDKRRFNNGKDVSLPKLNAAGYQWISDNADYFDELERKYGLEKGILSAVASAESSAGQRTGNPVDKNGNKLSSALGAFQITK
-867 SSSSSSLN
+867 
-875 TTGTR
+875 GTR
-880 NDIQKAADTYNNG
+880 EDLGLSDADAMDTRKAAD
-893 RLDVK
+893 
-898 VGGLGAEGKANLDKL
+898 GA
-913 APYFAE
+913 
-919 LENKYGLPEGTLYSI
+919 
-934 AATESG
+934 
-940 GDPNAKSPLTRSPD
+940 
-954 GKLSGGALGMFQFT
+954 
-968 SIARKETGISEQD
+968 
-981 AFDPVKSAEAAALL
+981 
-995 MSKYLKQAN
+995 
-1004 GDLNEAITA
+1004 
-1013 YNAGFG
+1013 
-1019 TINKWKKGTGD
+1019 
-1030 LSKEN
+1030 
-1035 REYAIKVNTHRARY
+1035 ARY
-1049 LGGEIYT
+1049 LSMLMNRYNGDQGRAIAAYHAGMGHVDKGRVVAGTGEYVT
-1056 PEAGAQG
+1056 R
-1063 GAQYG
+1063 
-1068 VRGPLPDNAVI
+1068 VRGYQQMLNNGAVYGSKVDHSAPAIHEKIPDNAVI

>member
-90 IREDKVTN
+90 VVQEDV
-98 RAQQAAPTA
+98 ALQEPQAKSTTRKGKK
-107 HNPPNRRR
+107 RRKK
-115 EAITEDVKAQR
+115 AITEDV
-126 LETVKLARDL
+126 
-136 KGERVAT
+136 
-143 VDPVSRSVSALNRTI
+143 
-158 ENSRPDF
+158 
-165 VANAPSVDPIVDA
+165 
-178 MKRLNLG
+178 
-185 DVSRVVQEGIA
+185 
-196 QQEQQAKSTTP
+196 
-207 KGKKRRR
+207 
-214 KAIPE
+214 
-219 DIKAQRTEAAEH
+219 KAQRTEAAEH
-231 AREMFDQ
+231 AREMFGQ

-256 GKSGSKAAAEDARA
+256 GKSGSKAAAEEARA
-270 ERAEKARRKEDDER
+270 ERAEKARRKDDDER

-360 KGFFRRKSQNSADV
+360 KGFFRRKSQSSADV

-380 KRTVQELQEQTSE
+380 KRTVQELQDQTSE
-393 IKEGN
+393 IKESN

-426 LGKGAGGV
+426 LGKGAGGI
-434 ASLLMGRGMLKKAG
+434 ASLIFGRGALKKVG
-448 ALAFGA
+448 SMALGA
-454 LGAKK
+454 LGIKG
-459 LVGMLR
+459 V
-465 GGGKKTLAHEGGD
+465 
-478 LAARAAG
+478 G
-485 KLGLKAVGKGALRAI
+485 KLGIKAVAKGALRAI

-515 GWNDTEAQR
+515 GWNDIEAQR
-524 RAFGLKS
+524 RAFGLKD
-531 GQDPSFQ
+531 GEEPSFQ

-578 QSFSTESI
+578 QSFSTENI
-586 AQAIDSGITNL
+586 AQAIDSGVTNL

-611 FDDYTAKI
+611 FDDYTTKI
-619 GDAVSAW
+619 GDAISAW
-626 FSDTSNKL
+626 FSDTTKNL
-634 LEKLDA
+634 NEKLDA
-640 IKDFFTVD
+640 IKNFFTVD

-666 NPGKHIKEAAGN
+666 NPGKYIKEAGSNLWHTVKEHAGEAM
-678 IWDGVK
+678 DK
-684 NLPGKALDAAVD
+684 TAD
-696 AVKNTPAAMIVS
+696 AVIQSTPLGLVASTLVN
-708 KIPNPIGEANAK
+708 KANAK
-720 EITPELKAPVN
+720 EVTPELKTP
-731 SEANAKEI
+731 AKESQERNTPKSEDI
-739 APELK
+739 PKK
-744 APVNSEAN
+744 A
-752 AKEITPELKA
+752 
-762 PVNSEANAKEIAP
+762 
-775 ELKAPVNSEANAKEI
+775 
-790 TPELKAPVN
+790 
-799 SHQETS
+799 
-805 DSKTESDAKQ
+805 
-815 TNIVTR
+815 NIVTR
-821 VINAALDTAKD
+821 VVNASLDTAQNG
-832 SNKTVKETAN
+832 NKTVKETAN

-852 GNSALQKIDKAIGQN
+852 GNKAAQTIDAALGQSATGKEEALSAYEIDKRRFNNGKDVSLPKLNAAGYQWISDNADYFDELERKYRLEKGILSAVASAESSAGQRTGNPVDKNGNKLSSALGAFQITK
-867 SSSSSSLN
+867 
-875 TTGTR
+875 GTR
-880 NDIQKAADTYNNG
+880 EDLGLSDADAMDTRKAAD
-893 RLDVK
+893 
-898 VGGLGAEGKANLDKL
+898 GA
-913 APYFAE
+913 
-919 LENKYGLPEGTLYSI
+919 
-934 AATESG
+934 
-940 GDPNAKSPLTRSPD
+940 
-954 GKLSGGALGMFQFT
+954 
-968 SIARKETGISEQD
+968 
-981 AFDPVKSAEAAALL
+981 
-995 MSKYLKQAN
+995 
-1004 GDLNEAITA
+1004 
-1013 YNAGFG
+1013 
-1019 TINKWKKGTGD
+1019 
-1030 LSKEN
+1030 
-1035 REYAIKVNTHRARY
+1035 ARY
-1049 LGGEIYT
+1049 LSMLMNRYNGDQGRAIAAYHAGMGHVDKGRVVAGTGEYVT
-1056 PEAGAQG
+1056 R
-1063 GAQYG
+1063 
-1068 VRGPLPDNAVI
+1068 VRGYQQMLNNGAVYGSKVDHSAPAIYEKIPDNAVI

-1136 GKGTATA
+1136 GRGTATA

-1170 LGAQMGIDGLF
+1170 LGAQMGIDGLY
-1181 DKLRNSPGMRKNNAP
+1181 DKLINARGMRSNNSPQ
-1196 EPAST
+1196 PAST

>member
-56 RTIENSRP
+56 RTIEHSQP
-64 DFVANAPSVDPIVEA
+64 DFVAKAPSVDPIVEA
-79 MKRLNLGDVSR
+79 MKRLNLGDV
-90 IREDKVTN
+90 
-98 RAQQAAPTA
+98 P
-107 HNPPNRRR
+107 
-115 EAITEDVKAQR
+115 
-126 LETVKLARDL
+126 
-136 KGERVAT
+136 
-143 VDPVSRSVSALNRTI
+143 
-158 ENSRPDF
+158 
-165 VANAPSVDPIVDA
+165 
-178 MKRLNLG
+178 
-185 DVSRVVQEGIA
+185 RVVQEDVA
-196 QQEQQAKSTTP
+196 LQEPQAKSTTR
-207 KGKKRRR
+207 KDKKRRR
-214 KAIPE
+214 KAITE
-219 DIKAQRTEAAEH
+219 DVKAQRTEAAEH
-231 AREMFDQ
+231 AREMFGQ
-238 KGGAQKSQ
+238 KGGTQKSQ

-256 GKSGSKAAAEDARA
+256 GKSGSKAASEDARA

-314 GYAVAGPLWA
+314 GYAVADPLWA

-360 KGFFRRKSQNSADV
+360 KGFFRRKSQSSADV

-380 KRTVQELQEQTSE
+380 KRTVQELQDQTSE

-398 DKILSALDQI
+398 DKILRALEQI
-408 AKNTGKKKGGLLS
+408 GKNTGKKKGGLLS

-560 AIGEVLKS
+560 AIGDVLKS

-597 ETYISNLG
+597 ETYISNIG

-731 SEANAKEI
+731 S
-739 APELK
+739 
-744 APVNSEAN
+744 
-752 AKEITPELKA
+752 
-762 PVNSEANAKEIAP
+762 
-775 ELKAPVNSEANAKEI
+775 
-790 TPELKAPVN
+790 
-799 SHQETS
+799 HQETS

-815 TNIVTR
+815 TNIATR

-852 GNSALQKIDKAIGQN
+852 GNSAVRKIDTAIGQN
-867 SSSSSSLN
+867 SSSSSSRN

-893 RLDVK
+893 NLDVK
-898 VGGLGAEGKANLDKL
+898 VGSLGAEGKANLDKL

-919 LENKYGLPEGTLYSI
+919 LENKYGLPEGTLYAI

-940 GDPNAKSPLTRSPD
+940 GNPYAKSQT
-954 GKLSGGALGMFQFT
+954 GALGMFQFT
-968 SIARKETGISEQD
+968 GIAREETGLAKGES
-981 AFDPVKSAEAAALL
+981 FDPVKSAEAAALL

-1056 PEAGAQG
+1056 PGAGAQG
-1063 GAQYG
+1063 GAQSG
-1068 VRGPLPDNAVI
+1068 VMGPLPDNAVI

-1096 GGLVDKIGNAVGVN
+1096 DGLVDKIGNAVGVN

-1181 DKLRNSPGMRKNNAP
+1181 DKVRNAPGMRKSNAP
-1196 EPAST
+1196 EPATT
-1201 SQVTTAANDL
+1201 SQVTTVANDL

>member
-38 GGRVATVDPVSRS
+38 GGRVATVDPVSHS

-64 DFVANAPSVDPIVEA
+64 DFVANAPSVAPIVEA

-90 IREDKVTN
+90 VVQEDV
-98 RAQQAAPTA
+98 ALQEPQAKSTTRKGKK
-107 HNPPNRRR
+107 RRKK
-115 EAITEDVKAQR
+115 AITEDV
-126 LETVKLARDL
+126 
-136 KGERVAT
+136 
-143 VDPVSRSVSALNRTI
+143 
-158 ENSRPDF
+158 
-165 VANAPSVDPIVDA
+165 
-178 MKRLNLG
+178 
-185 DVSRVVQEGIA
+185 
-196 QQEQQAKSTTP
+196 
-207 KGKKRRR
+207 
-214 KAIPE
+214 
-219 DIKAQRTEAAEH
+219 KAQRTEAAEH
-231 AREMFDQ
+231 AREMFGQ

-256 GKSGSKAAAEDARA
+256 GKPGSKAAAEDARA

-380 KRTVQELQEQTSE
+380 KRTVQELQDQTSE

-545 ANVLDMGG
+545 ANVLDLGG

-560 AIGEVLKS
+560 AIGDVLKS

-597 ETYISNLG
+597 ETYISNLV

-666 NPGKHIKEAAGN
+666 NPGKHIKEAASN

-731 SEANAKEI
+731 S
-739 APELK
+739 
-744 APVNSEAN
+744 
-752 AKEITPELKA
+752 
-762 PVNSEANAKEIAP
+762 
-775 ELKAPVNSEANAKEI
+775 
-790 TPELKAPVN
+790 
-799 SHQETS
+799 QQGTS
-805 DSKTESDAKQ
+805 DSKAESDAKQ
-815 TNIVTR
+815 TNIAAR
-821 VINAALDTAKD
+821 VINAALDMAKD

-852 GNSALQKIDKAIGQN
+852 GNKAAQTIDAALGQSATGKEEALSAYEIDK
-867 SSSSSSLN
+867 
-875 TTGTR
+875 R
-880 NDIQKAADTYNNG
+880 RFNNG
-893 RLDVK
+893 KDVS
-898 VGGLGAEGKANLDKL
+898 LPKL
-913 APYFAE
+913 NAAGYQWISDNADYFDE
-919 LENKYGLPEGTLYSI
+919 LERKYGLEKGILS
-934 AATESG
+934 AVASAESSAG
-940 GDPNAKSPLTRSPD
+940 QRTGNPVDKN
-954 GKLSGGALGMFQFT
+954 GNKLSSALGAFQ
-968 SIARKETGISEQD
+968 
-981 AFDPVKSAEAAALL
+981 
-995 MSKYLKQAN
+995 
-1004 GDLNEAITA
+1004 IT
-1013 YNAGFG
+1013 
-1019 TINKWKKGTGD
+1019 KGTRED
-1030 LSKEN
+1030 LGLSDADAMDT
-1035 REYAIKVNTHRARY
+1035 RKVADGAARY
-1049 LGGEIYT
+1049 LSMLMNRYNGDQGRAIAAYHAGMGHVDKGRVVAGTGEYVT
-1056 PEAGAQG
+1056 R
-1063 GAQYG
+1063 
-1068 VRGPLPDNAVI
+1068 VRGYQQMLNNGAVYGSKVDHSAPAIHEKIPDNAVI

-1151 PMPVEEARPVAN
+1151 PMPVEEARPVAS

-1201 SQVTTAANDL
+1201 SLVTTAANDL

>member
-79 MKRLNLGDVSR
+79 MKRLNLG
-90 IREDKVTN
+90 N
-98 RAQQAAPTA
+98 
-107 HNPPNRRR
+107 
-115 EAITEDVKAQR
+115 
-126 LETVKLARDL
+126 
-136 KGERVAT
+136 
-143 VDPVSRSVSALNRTI
+143 
-158 ENSRPDF
+158 
-165 VANAPSVDPIVDA
+165 
-178 MKRLNLG
+178 
-185 DVSRVVQEGIA
+185 VSRVVQEDVA
-196 QQEQQAKSTTP
+196 LQEPQAKSTTR
-207 KGKKRRR
+207 KGKKRRK
-214 KAIPE
+214 KAITE
-219 DIKAQRTEAAEH
+219 DVKAQRTEAAEH
-231 AREMFDQ
+231 AREMFGQ

-256 GKSGSKAAAEDARA
+256 GKSGSKAATEDARA

-343 RKSIADVIRGND
+343 RKSIADVIRGNG

-465 GGGKKTLAHEGGD
+465 GGGKKTLAHEGRD

-731 SEANAKEI
+731 S
-739 APELK
+739 
-744 APVNSEAN
+744 
-752 AKEITPELKA
+752 
-762 PVNSEANAKEIAP
+762 
-775 ELKAPVNSEANAKEI
+775 
-790 TPELKAPVN
+790 
-799 SHQETS
+799 HQETS

-815 TNIVTR
+815 SNIATR

-832 SNKTVKETAN
+832 SNKTVKQTAN

-852 GNSALQKIDKAIGQN
+852 GNKAAQTIDAALGQSATGKEEALSAYEIDKRRFNNGKDVSLPKLNAAGYQWISDNADYFDELERKYGLEKGILSAVASAESSAGQTTGNPVDKNGNKLSSALGAFQITK
-867 SSSSSSLN
+867 
-875 TTGTR
+875 GTR
-880 NDIQKAADTYNNG
+880 EDLGLSDADAMDTRKAAD
-893 RLDVK
+893 
-898 VGGLGAEGKANLDKL
+898 GA
-913 APYFAE
+913 
-919 LENKYGLPEGTLYSI
+919 
-934 AATESG
+934 
-940 GDPNAKSPLTRSPD
+940 
-954 GKLSGGALGMFQFT
+954 
-968 SIARKETGISEQD
+968 
-981 AFDPVKSAEAAALL
+981 
-995 MSKYLKQAN
+995 
-1004 GDLNEAITA
+1004 
-1013 YNAGFG
+1013 
-1019 TINKWKKGTGD
+1019 
-1030 LSKEN
+1030 
-1035 REYAIKVNTHRARY
+1035 ARY
-1049 LGGEIYT
+1049 LSMLMNRYNGDQGRAIAAYHAGMGHVDKGRVVAGTGEYVT
-1056 PEAGAQG
+1056 R
-1063 GAQYG
+1063 
-1068 VRGPLPDNAVI
+1068 VRGYQQMLNNGAVYGSKVDHSAPAIHEKIPDNAVI

-1136 GKGTATA
+1136 GRGTATA

-1170 LGAQMGIDGLF
+1170 LGAQMGIDGLY
-1181 DKLRNSPGMRKNNAP
+1181 DKLINARGMRSNNSPQPN
-1196 EPAST
+1196 ST
-1201 SQVTTAANDL
+1201 PQVTTAANDL

>member
-26 LAGIREAVEDLK
+26 LAGIRVAVESLK
-38 GGRVATVDPVSRS
+38 GGLVPVSRS

-64 DFVANAPSVDPIVEA
+64 DFVA
-79 MKRLNLGDVSR
+79 K
-90 IREDKVTN
+90 
-98 RAQQAAPTA
+98 
-107 HNPPNRRR
+107 
-115 EAITEDVKAQR
+115 
-126 LETVKLARDL
+126 
-136 KGERVAT
+136 
-143 VDPVSRSVSALNRTI
+143 
-158 ENSRPDF
+158 
-165 VANAPSVDPIVDA
+165 APSVDPIVDA

-185 DVSRVVQEGIA
+185 DVSRVVQEDVA
-196 QQEQQAKSTTP
+196 QQEQRAKSTTP

-219 DIKAQRTEAAEH
+219 DVKAQRTEAAEH
-231 AREMFDQ
+231 AREMFGQ

-246 NQRDARGRFI
+246 NKRDARGRFI

-284 LNAESGLLKKLSK
+284 LNAESGLLKKLTK

-605 DTISTK
+605 DTISTT
-611 FDDYTAKI
+611 FSDYTARI
-619 GDAVSAW
+619 GDAISAW
-626 FSDTSNKL
+626 FSDTTKNL
-634 LEKLDA
+634 NEKLDA
-640 IKDFFTVD
+640 IKNFFTVD

-666 NPGKHIKEAAGN
+666 NPGKYIKEAGS
-678 IWDGVK
+678 
-684 NLPGKALDAAVD
+684 NLWSAAKELSGEVADAAVQS
-696 AVKNTPAAMIVS
+696 TPVAWVAS
-708 KIPNPIGEANAK
+708 KLVNKADAK
-720 EITPELKAPVN
+720 EVTPELKTP
-731 SEANAKEI
+731 AKERQEDN
-739 APELK
+739 AP
-744 APVNSEAN
+744 
-752 AKEITPELKA
+752 
-762 PVNSEANAKEIAP
+762 
-775 ELKAPVNSEANAKEI
+775 
-790 TPELKAPVN
+790 
-799 SHQETS
+799 
-805 DSKTESDAKQ
+805 KTEYTSKKA
-815 TNIVTR
+815 NIVTR
-821 VINAALDTAKD
+821 VVNASLDTAKD

-867 SSSSSSLN
+867 SSSSSSRN

-893 RLDVK
+893 NLDVK
-898 VGGLGAEGKANLDKL
+898 VGSLGAEGKANLDKL

-919 LENKYGLPEGTLYSI
+919 LENKYGLPEGTLYAI

-1056 PEAGAQG
+1056 PGAGAQG

-1079 DQSTGLAFT
+1079 DQYTGLAFT

-1151 PMPVEEARPVAN
+1151 PMPVEEARPVAS

>member
-38 GGRVATVDPVSRS
+38 GGRVATVDPVSHS

-64 DFVANAPSVDPIVEA
+64 DFVANAPSVAPIVEA

-90 IREDKVTN
+90 VVQEDV
-98 RAQQAAPTA
+98 ALQEPQAKSTTRKGKK
-107 HNPPNRRR
+107 RRKK
-115 EAITEDVKAQR
+115 AITEDV
-126 LETVKLARDL
+126 
-136 KGERVAT
+136 
-143 VDPVSRSVSALNRTI
+143 
-158 ENSRPDF
+158 
-165 VANAPSVDPIVDA
+165 
-178 MKRLNLG
+178 
-185 DVSRVVQEGIA
+185 
-196 QQEQQAKSTTP
+196 
-207 KGKKRRR
+207 
-214 KAIPE
+214 
-219 DIKAQRTEAAEH
+219 KAQRTEAAEH
-231 AREMFDQ
+231 AREMFGQ

-256 GKSGSKAAAEDARA
+256 GKPGSKAAAEDARA

-360 KGFFRRKSQNSADV
+360 KGYFRRKSQNSADV

-380 KRTVQELQEQTSE
+380 KRTVQELQDQTSE

-538 QKAAYTL
+538 QKAVYTL
-545 ANVLDMGG
+545 ANVLDLGG

-560 AIGEVLKS
+560 AIGDVLKS

-666 NPGKHIKEAAGN
+666 NPGKHIKEAASN

-731 SEANAKEI
+731 S
-739 APELK
+739 
-744 APVNSEAN
+744 
-752 AKEITPELKA
+752 
-762 PVNSEANAKEIAP
+762 
-775 ELKAPVNSEANAKEI
+775 
-790 TPELKAPVN
+790 
-799 SHQETS
+799 QQGTS
-805 DSKTESDAKQ
+805 DSKAESDAKQ
-815 TNIVTR
+815 TNIAAR
-821 VINAALDTAKD
+821 VINAALDMAKD

-852 GNSALQKIDKAIGQN
+852 GNKAAQTIDAALGQSATGKEEALSAYEIDKRRFNNGKDVSLPKLNAAGYQWISDNADYFDELERKYGLEKGILSAVASAESSAGQRTGNPVDKNGNKLSSALGAFQITK
-867 SSSSSSLN
+867 
-875 TTGTR
+875 GTR
-880 NDIQKAADTYNNG
+880 EDLGLSDADAMDTRKAAD
-893 RLDVK
+893 
-898 VGGLGAEGKANLDKL
+898 GA
-913 APYFAE
+913 
-919 LENKYGLPEGTLYSI
+919 
-934 AATESG
+934 
-940 GDPNAKSPLTRSPD
+940 
-954 GKLSGGALGMFQFT
+954 
-968 SIARKETGISEQD
+968 
-981 AFDPVKSAEAAALL
+981 
-995 MSKYLKQAN
+995 
-1004 GDLNEAITA
+1004 
-1013 YNAGFG
+1013 
-1019 TINKWKKGTGD
+1019 
-1030 LSKEN
+1030 
-1035 REYAIKVNTHRARY
+1035 ARY
-1049 LGGEIYT
+1049 LSMLMNRYNGDQGRAIAAYHAGMGHVDKGRVVAGTGEYVT
-1056 PEAGAQG
+1056 R
-1063 GAQYG
+1063 
-1068 VRGPLPDNAVI
+1068 VRGYQQMLNNGAVYGSKVDHSAPAIHEKMPDNAVI

-1151 PMPVEEARPVAN
+1151 PMPVEEARPVAS

-1201 SQVTTAANDL
+1201 SLVTTAANDL

>member
-1 MERKNANIDDVIRT
+1 M
-15 VETASAKELEE
+15 
-26 LAGIREAVEDLK
+26 
-38 GGRVATVDPVSRS
+38 
-51 VSALN
+51 
-56 RTIENSRP
+56 
-64 DFVANAPSVDPIVEA
+64 
-79 MKRLNLGDVSR
+79 
-90 IREDKVTN
+90 
-98 RAQQAAPTA
+98 
-107 HNPPNRRR
+107 
-115 EAITEDVKAQR
+115 
-126 LETVKLARDL
+126 
-136 KGERVAT
+136 
-143 VDPVSRSVSALNRTI
+143 
-158 ENSRPDF
+158 
-165 VANAPSVDPIVDA
+165 
-178 MKRLNLG
+178 
-185 DVSRVVQEGIA
+185 
-196 QQEQQAKSTTP
+196 
-207 KGKKRRR
+207 
-214 KAIPE
+214 
-219 DIKAQRTEAAEH
+219 
-231 AREMFDQ
+231 
-238 KGGAQKSQ
+238 
-246 NQRDARGRFI
+246 
-256 GKSGSKAAAEDARA
+256 
-270 ERAEKARRKEDDER
+270 
-284 LNAESGLLKKLSK
+284 
-297 VAEGIGNPS
+297 
-306 ETRAVDAL
+306 
-314 GYAVAGPLWA
+314 WA

-380 KRTVQELQEQTSE
+380 KRTVQELQDQTSE

-545 ANVLDMGG
+545 ANVLDLGG

-560 AIGEVLKS
+560 AIGDVLKS

-666 NPGKHIKEAAGN
+666 NPGKHIKEAASN

-731 SEANAKEI
+731 S
-739 APELK
+739 
-744 APVNSEAN
+744 
-752 AKEITPELKA
+752 
-762 PVNSEANAKEIAP
+762 
-775 ELKAPVNSEANAKEI
+775 
-790 TPELKAPVN
+790 
-799 SHQETS
+799 QQGTS
-805 DSKTESDAKQ
+805 DSKAESDAKQ
-815 TNIVTR
+815 TNIAAR
-821 VINAALDTAKD
+821 VINAALDMAKD

-852 GNSALQKIDKAIGQN
+852 GNKAAQTIDAALGQSATGKEEALSAYEIDKRRFNNGKDVSLPKLNAAGYQWISDNADYFDELERKYGLEKGILSAVASAESSAGQRTGNPVDKNGNKLSSALGAFQITK
-867 SSSSSSLN
+867 
-875 TTGTR
+875 GTR
-880 NDIQKAADTYNNG
+880 EDLGLSDADAMDTRKAAD
-893 RLDVK
+893 
-898 VGGLGAEGKANLDKL
+898 GA
-913 APYFAE
+913 
-919 LENKYGLPEGTLYSI
+919 
-934 AATESG
+934 
-940 GDPNAKSPLTRSPD
+940 
-954 GKLSGGALGMFQFT
+954 
-968 SIARKETGISEQD
+968 
-981 AFDPVKSAEAAALL
+981 
-995 MSKYLKQAN
+995 
-1004 GDLNEAITA
+1004 
-1013 YNAGFG
+1013 
-1019 TINKWKKGTGD
+1019 
-1030 LSKEN
+1030 
-1035 REYAIKVNTHRARY
+1035 ARY
-1049 LGGEIYT
+1049 LSILMNRYNGDQGRAIAAYHAGMGHVDKGRVVAGTGEYVT
-1056 PEAGAQG
+1056 R
-1063 GAQYG
+1063 
-1068 VRGPLPDNAVI
+1068 VRGYQQMLNNGAVYGSKVDHSAPAIHEKIPDNAVI

-1151 PMPVEEARPVAN
+1151 PMPVEEARPVAS

-1181 DKLRNSPGMRKNNAP
+1181 DKLRNSPGMRKNNVP

>member
-64 DFVANAPSVDPIVEA
+64 DFVA
-79 MKRLNLGDVSR
+79 K
-90 IREDKVTN
+90 
-98 RAQQAAPTA
+98 
-107 HNPPNRRR
+107 
-115 EAITEDVKAQR
+115 
-126 LETVKLARDL
+126 
-136 KGERVAT
+136 
-143 VDPVSRSVSALNRTI
+143 
-158 ENSRPDF
+158 
-165 VANAPSVDPIVDA
+165 APSVDPIVDA

-185 DVSRVVQEGIA
+185 DVSRVVQEDVA
-196 QQEQQAKSTTP
+196 QQEQRAKSTTP

-219 DIKAQRTEAAEH
+219 DVKAQRTEAAEH
-231 AREMFDQ
+231 AREMFGQ

-708 KIPNPIGEANAK
+708 KMPNPIGEANAK

-731 SEANAKEI
+731 S
-739 APELK
+739 
-744 APVNSEAN
+744 
-752 AKEITPELKA
+752 
-762 PVNSEANAKEIAP
+762 
-775 ELKAPVNSEANAKEI
+775 
-790 TPELKAPVN
+790 
-799 SHQETS
+799 HQETS
-805 DSKTESDAKQ
+805 YSKTESDAKQ
-815 TNIVTR
+815 SNIATR

-832 SNKTVKETAN
+832 SNKTVKQTAN

-893 RLDVK
+893 NLDVK
-898 VGGLGAEGKANLDKL
+898 VGSLGAEGKANLDKL

-919 LENKYGLPEGTLYSI
+919 LENKYGLPEGTLYAI

-940 GDPNAKSPLTRSPD
+940 GNPYAKSQT
-954 GKLSGGALGMFQFT
+954 GALGMFQFT
-968 SIARKETGISEQD
+968 GIAREETGLAEGES
-981 AFDPVKSAEAAALL
+981 FDPVKSAEAAALL

-1056 PEAGAQG
+1056 PGAGAQG

-1096 GGLVDKIGNAVGVN
+1096 AGLVDKIGNAVGVN

-1136 GKGTATA
+1136 GRGTATA

-1170 LGAQMGIDGLF
+1170 LGAQMGIDGLY
-1181 DKLRNSPGMRKNNAP
+1181 DKLINARGMRSNNSPQ
-1196 EPAST
+1196 PAST
-1201 SQVTTAANDL
+1201 SQMTTVANDL

>member
-38 GGRVATVDPVSRS
+38 GGRVATVAPVSRS

-56 RTIENSRP
+56 RTIENSQP
-64 DFVANAPSVDPIVEA
+64 YFVA
-79 MKRLNLGDVSR
+79 K
-90 IREDKVTN
+90 
-98 RAQQAAPTA
+98 
-107 HNPPNRRR
+107 
-115 EAITEDVKAQR
+115 
-126 LETVKLARDL
+126 
-136 KGERVAT
+136 
-143 VDPVSRSVSALNRTI
+143 
-158 ENSRPDF
+158 
-165 VANAPSVDPIVDA
+165 APSVDPIVDA

-185 DVSRVVQEGIA
+185 DVSRVVQEDVA
-196 QQEQQAKSTTP
+196 QQEQRAKSATS

-219 DIKAQRTEAAEH
+219 DVKAQRTEAAEH
-231 AREMFDQ
+231 AREMFGQ

-256 GKSGSKAAAEDARA
+256 GQSGSKAAAEDARA

-398 DKILSALDQI
+398 DKILRALDQI

-545 ANVLDMGG
+545 ANILDMGG

-586 AQAIDSGITNL
+586 AQAIDSGVTNL

-611 FDDYTAKI
+611 FDDYIAKI

-678 IWDGVK
+678 LWDGVK

-696 AVKNTPAAMIVS
+696 AVKNTPAAIIVS

-731 SEANAKEI
+731 S
-739 APELK
+739 
-744 APVNSEAN
+744 
-752 AKEITPELKA
+752 
-762 PVNSEANAKEIAP
+762 
-775 ELKAPVNSEANAKEI
+775 
-790 TPELKAPVN
+790 
-799 SHQETS
+799 QQGTS
-805 DSKTESDAKQ
+805 DSKAESDAKQ
-815 TNIVTR
+815 TNIAAR
-821 VINAALDTAKD
+821 VINAALDMAKN

-852 GNSALQKIDKAIGQN
+852 GNKAAQTIDAALGQSATGKEEALSAYEIDKRRFNNGKDVSLPKLNAAGYQWISDNADYFDELERKYGLEKGILSAVASAESSAGQRTGNPVDKNGNKLSSALGAFQITK
-867 SSSSSSLN
+867 
-875 TTGTR
+875 GTR
-880 NDIQKAADTYNNG
+880 EDLGLSDADAMDTRKAAD
-893 RLDVK
+893 
-898 VGGLGAEGKANLDKL
+898 GA
-913 APYFAE
+913 
-919 LENKYGLPEGTLYSI
+919 
-934 AATESG
+934 
-940 GDPNAKSPLTRSPD
+940 
-954 GKLSGGALGMFQFT
+954 
-968 SIARKETGISEQD
+968 
-981 AFDPVKSAEAAALL
+981 
-995 MSKYLKQAN
+995 
-1004 GDLNEAITA
+1004 
-1013 YNAGFG
+1013 
-1019 TINKWKKGTGD
+1019 
-1030 LSKEN
+1030 
-1035 REYAIKVNTHRARY
+1035 ARY
-1049 LGGEIYT
+1049 LSMLMNRYNGDQGRAIAAYHAGMGHVDKGRVVAGTGEYVT
-1056 PEAGAQG
+1056 R
-1063 GAQYG
+1063 
-1068 VRGPLPDNAVI
+1068 VRGYQQMLNNGAVYGSKVDHSAPAIHEKIPDNAVI

-1201 SQVTTAANDL
+1201 SQVTTGANDL

>member
-90 IREDKVTN
+90 VVQEDV
-98 RAQQAAPTA
+98 ALQEPQAKSTTRKGKK
-107 HNPPNRRR
+107 RRKK
-115 EAITEDVKAQR
+115 AITEDV
-126 LETVKLARDL
+126 
-136 KGERVAT
+136 
-143 VDPVSRSVSALNRTI
+143 
-158 ENSRPDF
+158 
-165 VANAPSVDPIVDA
+165 
-178 MKRLNLG
+178 
-185 DVSRVVQEGIA
+185 
-196 QQEQQAKSTTP
+196 
-207 KGKKRRR
+207 
-214 KAIPE
+214 
-219 DIKAQRTEAAEH
+219 KAQRTEAAEH
-231 AREMFDQ
+231 AREMFGQ

-256 GKSGSKAAAEDARA
+256 GKSGSKAAAEDVRA
-270 ERAEKARRKEDDER
+270 ERAEKAWRKEDDER

-360 KGFFRRKSQNSADV
+360 KGFFRRKSQSSADV

-426 LGKGAGGV
+426 LGKGAGGIASLIFGRGALKKVGSMALGALGIKKV
-434 ASLLMGRGMLKKAG
+434 ASLLG
-448 ALAFGA
+448 F
-454 LGAKK
+454 
-459 LVGMLR
+459 
-465 GGGKKTLAHEGGD
+465 GGKKAAAKEAGELATRG
-478 LAARAAG
+478 AG
-485 KLGLKAVGKGALRAI
+485 KLATKGLGKLGVKALAKGALRAI

-524 RAFGLKS
+524 RAFGLKD
-531 GQDPSFQ
+531 GENPSFQ

-560 AIGEVLKS
+560 AIGGVLKS

-586 AQAIDSGITNL
+586 AQAIDSGITSL

-605 DTISTK
+605 DTISTT
-611 FDDYTAKI
+611 FSDYTAKI
-619 GDAVSAW
+619 GDAISAW
-626 FSDTSNKL
+626 FSDTTKNL
-634 LEKLDA
+634 NEKLDA
-640 IKDFFTVD
+640 IKNFFTVD

-731 SEANAKEI
+731 S
-739 APELK
+739 
-744 APVNSEAN
+744 
-752 AKEITPELKA
+752 
-762 PVNSEANAKEIAP
+762 
-775 ELKAPVNSEANAKEI
+775 
-790 TPELKAPVN
+790 
-799 SHQETS
+799 HQETS
-805 DSKTESDAKQ
+805 NSKTESDAKQ
-815 TNIVTR
+815 SNIATH

-832 SNKTVKETAN
+832 SNKTVKQTAN

-893 RLDVK
+893 NLDVK
-898 VGGLGAEGKANLDKL
+898 VGSLGAEGKANLDKL

-919 LENKYGLPEGTLYSI
+919 LENKYGLPEGTLYAI

-940 GDPNAKSPLTRSPD
+940 GDPNAKSTLTRSPN

-968 SIARKETGISEQD
+968 SVAREETGLSRED
-981 AFDPVKSAEAAALL
+981 SFNPEKSAEAAALL

-1056 PEAGAQG
+1056 PGAGAQG

-1136 GKGTATA
+1136 GRGTATA

-1170 LGAQMGIDGLF
+1170 LGAQMGIDGLY
-1181 DKLRNSPGMRKNNAP
+1181 DKLINARGMRSNNSPQ
-1196 EPAST
+1196 PAST

>member
-79 MKRLNLGDVSR
+79 MKRLNLGDVPR
-90 IREDKVTN
+90 VVQEDV
-98 RAQQAAPTA
+98 ALQEPQAKSTT
-107 HNPPNRRR
+107 RKGKKRGR
-115 EAITEDVKAQR
+115 KAITEDV
-126 LETVKLARDL
+126 
-136 KGERVAT
+136 
-143 VDPVSRSVSALNRTI
+143 
-158 ENSRPDF
+158 
-165 VANAPSVDPIVDA
+165 
-178 MKRLNLG
+178 
-185 DVSRVVQEGIA
+185 
-196 QQEQQAKSTTP
+196 
-207 KGKKRRR
+207 
-214 KAIPE
+214 
-219 DIKAQRTEAAEH
+219 KAQRTEAAEH
-231 AREMFDQ
+231 AREMFGQ
-238 KGGAQKSQ
+238 KGGTQKSQ

-270 ERAEKARRKEDDER
+270 ERAEKTRRKEDDER

-380 KRTVQELQEQTSE
+380 KRTVQELQDQTSE

-426 LGKGAGGV
+426 LGKGAGGI
-434 ASLLMGRGMLKKAG
+434 ASLIFGRGALKKVG
-448 ALAFGA
+448 SMALGA
-454 LGAKK
+454 LGIKG
-459 LVGMLR
+459 V
-465 GGGKKTLAHEGGD
+465 
-478 LAARAAG
+478 G
-485 KLGLKAVGKGALRAI
+485 KLGIKAVAKGALRAI

-515 GWNDTEAQR
+515 GWNDIEAQR

-586 AQAIDSGITNL
+586 AQAIDSGVTNL

-619 GDAVSAW
+619 GDAISAW
-626 FSDTSNKL
+626 FSDTTKNL
-634 LEKLDA
+634 NEKLDA
-640 IKDFFTVD
+640 IKNFFTVD

-666 NPGKHIKEAAGN
+666 NPGKYIKEAGS
-678 IWDGVK
+678 
-684 NLPGKALDAAVD
+684 NLWSAAKELSGEVADAAVQS
-696 AVKNTPAAMIVS
+696 TPVAWVAS
-708 KIPNPIGEANAK
+708 KLVNKADAK
-720 EITPELKAPVN
+720 EVTPELKTP
-731 SEANAKEI
+731 AKESQEDN
-739 APELK
+739 AP
-744 APVNSEAN
+744 
-752 AKEITPELKA
+752 
-762 PVNSEANAKEIAP
+762 
-775 ELKAPVNSEANAKEI
+775 
-790 TPELKAPVN
+790 
-799 SHQETS
+799 
-805 DSKTESDAKQ
+805 KTEYTPKKA
-815 TNIVTR
+815 NIVTR
-821 VINAALDTAKD
+821 VVNASLDTAKD

-852 GNSALQKIDKAIGQN
+852 GNRALQKIDNAIGQN

-893 RLDVK
+893 NLDVK
-898 VGGLGAEGKANLDKL
+898 VGSLGAEGKANLDKL

-919 LENKYGLPEGTLYSI
+919 LENKYGLPEGTLYAI

-940 GDPNAKSPLTRSPD
+940 GDPNAKSTLTRSPN

-968 SIARKETGISEQD
+968 SVAREETGLSRED
-981 AFDPVKSAEAAALL
+981 SFNPEKSAEAAALL

-1056 PEAGAQG
+1056 PGAGAQG

-1136 GKGTATA
+1136 GRGTATA

-1170 LGAQMGIDGLF
+1170 LGAQMGIDGLY
-1181 DKLRNSPGMRKNNAP
+1181 DKLINARGMRSNNSPQ
-1196 EPAST
+1196 PAST

>member
-1 MERKNANIDDVIRT
+1 
-15 VETASAKELEE
+15 
-26 LAGIREAVEDLK
+26 
-38 GGRVATVDPVSRS
+38 
-51 VSALN
+51 
-56 RTIENSRP
+56 
-64 DFVANAPSVDPIVEA
+64 
-79 MKRLNLGDVSR
+79 
-90 IREDKVTN
+90 
-98 RAQQAAPTA
+98 
-107 HNPPNRRR
+107 
-115 EAITEDVKAQR
+115 
-126 LETVKLARDL
+126 
-136 KGERVAT
+136 
-143 VDPVSRSVSALNRTI
+143 
-158 ENSRPDF
+158 
-165 VANAPSVDPIVDA
+165 
-178 MKRLNLG
+178 
-185 DVSRVVQEGIA
+185 
-196 QQEQQAKSTTP
+196 
-207 KGKKRRR
+207 
-214 KAIPE
+214 
-219 DIKAQRTEAAEH
+219 
-231 AREMFDQ
+231 MFGQ

-380 KRTVQELQEQTSE
+380 KRTVQELQDQTSE

-408 AKNTGKKKGGLLS
+408 AKNTGKKKGGVLS

-586 AQAIDSGITNL
+586 ALAIDSGITNL

-731 SEANAKEI
+731 S
-739 APELK
+739 
-744 APVNSEAN
+744 
-752 AKEITPELKA
+752 
-762 PVNSEANAKEIAP
+762 
-775 ELKAPVNSEANAKEI
+775 
-790 TPELKAPVN
+790 
-799 SHQETS
+799 HQGTS

-815 TNIVTR
+815 TNIAAR
-821 VINAALDTAKD
+821 VINAALDMAKD

-852 GNSALQKIDKAIGQN
+852 GNKAAQTIDAALGQSATGKEEALSAYEIDKRRFNNGKDVSLPKLNAAGYQWISDNADYFDELERKYGLEKGILSAVASAESSAGQRTGNPVDKNGNKLSSALGAFQITK
-867 SSSSSSLN
+867 
-875 TTGTR
+875 GTR
-880 NDIQKAADTYNNG
+880 EDLGLSDADAMDTRKAAD
-893 RLDVK
+893 
-898 VGGLGAEGKANLDKL
+898 GA
-913 APYFAE
+913 
-919 LENKYGLPEGTLYSI
+919 
-934 AATESG
+934 
-940 GDPNAKSPLTRSPD
+940 
-954 GKLSGGALGMFQFT
+954 
-968 SIARKETGISEQD
+968 
-981 AFDPVKSAEAAALL
+981 
-995 MSKYLKQAN
+995 
-1004 GDLNEAITA
+1004 
-1013 YNAGFG
+1013 
-1019 TINKWKKGTGD
+1019 
-1030 LSKEN
+1030 
-1035 REYAIKVNTHRARY
+1035 ARY
-1049 LGGEIYT
+1049 LSMLMNRYNGDQGRAIAAYHAGMGHVDKGRVVAGTGEYVT
-1056 PEAGAQG
+1056 R
-1063 GAQYG
+1063 
-1068 VRGPLPDNAVI
+1068 VRGYQQMLNNGAVYGSKVDHSAPAIYEKIPDNAVI

-1151 PMPVEEARPVAN
+1151 PMPVEEARPVAS

-1257 TSLLARIEEHTKD
+1257 
-1270 SAKGQGTVVKVS
+1270 
-1282 TPQPGVMR
+1282 
-1290 TVPLSIDDPLMNDY
+1290 
-1304 ARVD
+1304 

>member
-38 GGRVATVDPVSRS
+38 GGRVATVDPVSHS

-56 RTIENSRP
+56 RTIENSMP
-64 DFVANAPSVDPIVEA
+64 DFVANAPSVAPIVEA

-90 IREDKVTN
+90 VVQEDV
-98 RAQQAAPTA
+98 ALQEPQAKSTTRKGKK
-107 HNPPNRRR
+107 RRKK
-115 EAITEDVKAQR
+115 AITEDV
-126 LETVKLARDL
+126 
-136 KGERVAT
+136 
-143 VDPVSRSVSALNRTI
+143 
-158 ENSRPDF
+158 
-165 VANAPSVDPIVDA
+165 
-178 MKRLNLG
+178 
-185 DVSRVVQEGIA
+185 
-196 QQEQQAKSTTP
+196 
-207 KGKKRRR
+207 
-214 KAIPE
+214 
-219 DIKAQRTEAAEH
+219 KAQRTEAAEH
-231 AREMFDQ
+231 AREMFGQ

-256 GKSGSKAAAEDARA
+256 GKPGSKAAAEDARA

-380 KRTVQELQEQTSE
+380 KRTVQELQDQTSE

-545 ANVLDMGG
+545 ANVLDLGG

-560 AIGEVLKS
+560 AIGDVLKS

-666 NPGKHIKEAAGN
+666 NPGKHIKEAASN
-678 IWDGVK
+678 IWGGVK

-731 SEANAKEI
+731 SQQG
-739 APELK
+739 AP
-744 APVNSEAN
+744 
-752 AKEITPELKA
+752 
-762 PVNSEANAKEIAP
+762 
-775 ELKAPVNSEANAKEI
+775 
-790 TPELKAPVN
+790 
-799 SHQETS
+799 
-805 DSKTESDAKQ
+805 DSKAESDAKQ
-815 TNIVTR
+815 TNIAAR
-821 VINAALDTAKD
+821 VINAALDMAKD

-852 GNSALQKIDKAIGQN
+852 GNKAAQTIDAALGQSATGKEEALSAYEIDKRRFNNGKDVSLPKLNAAGYQWISDNADYFDELERKYGLEKGILSAVASAESSAGQRTGNPVDKNGNKLSSALGAFQITK
-867 SSSSSSLN
+867 
-875 TTGTR
+875 GTR
-880 NDIQKAADTYNNG
+880 EDLGLSDADAMDTRKAAD
-893 RLDVK
+893 
-898 VGGLGAEGKANLDKL
+898 GA
-913 APYFAE
+913 
-919 LENKYGLPEGTLYSI
+919 
-934 AATESG
+934 
-940 GDPNAKSPLTRSPD
+940 
-954 GKLSGGALGMFQFT
+954 
-968 SIARKETGISEQD
+968 
-981 AFDPVKSAEAAALL
+981 
-995 MSKYLKQAN
+995 
-1004 GDLNEAITA
+1004 
-1013 YNAGFG
+1013 
-1019 TINKWKKGTGD
+1019 
-1030 LSKEN
+1030 
-1035 REYAIKVNTHRARY
+1035 ARY
-1049 LGGEIYT
+1049 LSILMNRYNGDQGRAIAAYHAGMGHVDKGRVVAGTGEYVT
-1056 PEAGAQG
+1056 R
-1063 GAQYG
+1063 
-1068 VRGPLPDNAVI
+1068 VRGYQQMLNNGAVYGSKVDHSAPAIHEKIPDNAVI

-1151 PMPVEEARPVAN
+1151 PMPVEEARPVAS

-1181 DKLRNSPGMRKNNAP
+1181 DKLRNSPGMRKNNVP

>member
-38 GGRVATVDPVSRS
+38 GGRVATVDPVSHS

-64 DFVANAPSVDPIVEA
+64 DFVANAPSVAPIVEA

-90 IREDKVTN
+90 VVQEDV
-98 RAQQAAPTA
+98 ALQEPQAKSTTRKGKK
-107 HNPPNRRR
+107 RRKK
-115 EAITEDVKAQR
+115 AITEDV
-126 LETVKLARDL
+126 
-136 KGERVAT
+136 
-143 VDPVSRSVSALNRTI
+143 
-158 ENSRPDF
+158 
-165 VANAPSVDPIVDA
+165 
-178 MKRLNLG
+178 
-185 DVSRVVQEGIA
+185 
-196 QQEQQAKSTTP
+196 
-207 KGKKRRR
+207 
-214 KAIPE
+214 
-219 DIKAQRTEAAEH
+219 KAQRTEAAEH
-231 AREMFDQ
+231 AREMFGQ

-256 GKSGSKAAAEDARA
+256 GKPGSKAAAEDARA

-380 KRTVQELQEQTSE
+380 KRTVQELQDQTSE

-478 LAARAAG
+478 LTARAAG

-545 ANVLDMGG
+545 ANVLDLGG

-560 AIGEVLKS
+560 AIGDVLKS

-666 NPGKHIKEAAGN
+666 NPGKHIKEAASN

-731 SEANAKEI
+731 S
-739 APELK
+739 
-744 APVNSEAN
+744 
-752 AKEITPELKA
+752 
-762 PVNSEANAKEIAP
+762 
-775 ELKAPVNSEANAKEI
+775 
-790 TPELKAPVN
+790 
-799 SHQETS
+799 QQGTS
-805 DSKTESDAKQ
+805 DSKAESDAKQ
-815 TNIVTR
+815 TNIAAR
-821 VINAALDTAKD
+821 VINAALDMAKD

-852 GNSALQKIDKAIGQN
+852 GNKAAQTIDAALGQSATGKEEALSAYEIDKRRFNNGKDVSLPKLNAAGYQWISDNADYFDELERKYGLEKGILSAVASAESSAGQRTGNPVDKNGNKLSSALGAFQITK
-867 SSSSSSLN
+867 
-875 TTGTR
+875 GTR
-880 NDIQKAADTYNNG
+880 EDLGLSDADAMDTRKAAD
-893 RLDVK
+893 
-898 VGGLGAEGKANLDKL
+898 GA
-913 APYFAE
+913 
-919 LENKYGLPEGTLYSI
+919 
-934 AATESG
+934 
-940 GDPNAKSPLTRSPD
+940 
-954 GKLSGGALGMFQFT
+954 
-968 SIARKETGISEQD
+968 
-981 AFDPVKSAEAAALL
+981 
-995 MSKYLKQAN
+995 
-1004 GDLNEAITA
+1004 
-1013 YNAGFG
+1013 
-1019 TINKWKKGTGD
+1019 
-1030 LSKEN
+1030 
-1035 REYAIKVNTHRARY
+1035 ARY
-1049 LGGEIYT
+1049 LSMLMNRYNGDQGRAIAAYHAGMGHVDKGRVVAGTGEYVT
-1056 PEAGAQG
+1056 R
-1063 GAQYG
+1063 
-1068 VRGPLPDNAVI
+1068 VRGYQQMLNNGAVYGSKVDHSAPAIHEKIPDNAVI

-1088 PGDSPFEK
+1088 PGGSSFEK

-1124 EVVQGTLEERAR
+1124 EVVHGTLEERAR

-1151 PMPVEEARPVAN
+1151 PMPVEEARPVAS

-1181 DKLRNSPGMRKNNAP
+1181 DKLCNSPGMRKNNAP

-1201 SQVTTAANDL
+1201 SLVTTAANDL

>member
-1 MERKNANIDDVIRT
+1 
-15 VETASAKELEE
+15 
-26 LAGIREAVEDLK
+26 
-38 GGRVATVDPVSRS
+38 
-51 VSALN
+51 
-56 RTIENSRP
+56 
-64 DFVANAPSVDPIVEA
+64 
-79 MKRLNLGDVSR
+79 
-90 IREDKVTN
+90 
-98 RAQQAAPTA
+98 
-107 HNPPNRRR
+107 
-115 EAITEDVKAQR
+115 
-126 LETVKLARDL
+126 
-136 KGERVAT
+136 
-143 VDPVSRSVSALNRTI
+143 
-158 ENSRPDF
+158 
-165 VANAPSVDPIVDA
+165 
-178 MKRLNLG
+178 
-185 DVSRVVQEGIA
+185 
-196 QQEQQAKSTTP
+196 
-207 KGKKRRR
+207 
-214 KAIPE
+214 
-219 DIKAQRTEAAEH
+219 
-231 AREMFDQ
+231 Q
-238 KGGAQKSQ
+238 KGGTQKSQ

-270 ERAEKARRKEDDER
+270 ERAEKTRRKEDDER

-355 DNSRR
+355 DNSRK
-360 KGFFRRKSQNSADV
+360 KGFFRRKSQSSADV

-380 KRTVQELQEQTSE
+380 KRTVQELQDQTSE

-426 LGKGAGGV
+426 LGKGAGGI
-434 ASLLMGRGMLKKAG
+434 ASLIFGRGALKKVG
-448 ALAFGA
+448 SMALGA
-454 LGAKK
+454 LGIKG
-459 LVGMLR
+459 V
-465 GGGKKTLAHEGGD
+465 
-478 LAARAAG
+478 G
-485 KLGLKAVGKGALRAI
+485 KLGIKAVTKGALRAI

-515 GWNDTEAQR
+515 GWNDIEAQR

-586 AQAIDSGITNL
+586 AQAIDSGVTNL

-619 GDAVSAW
+619 GDAISAW
-626 FSDTSNKL
+626 FSDTTKNL
-634 LEKLDA
+634 NEKLDA
-640 IKDFFTVD
+640 IKNFFTVD

-666 NPGKHIKEAAGN
+666 NPGKYIKEAGS
-678 IWDGVK
+678 
-684 NLPGKALDAAVD
+684 NLWSAAKELSGEVADAAVQS
-696 AVKNTPAAMIVS
+696 TPVAWVAS
-708 KIPNPIGEANAK
+708 KLVNKADAK
-720 EITPELKAPVN
+720 EVTPELKTP
-731 SEANAKEI
+731 AKESQEDN
-739 APELK
+739 AP
-744 APVNSEAN
+744 
-752 AKEITPELKA
+752 
-762 PVNSEANAKEIAP
+762 
-775 ELKAPVNSEANAKEI
+775 
-790 TPELKAPVN
+790 
-799 SHQETS
+799 
-805 DSKTESDAKQ
+805 KTEYTPKKA
-815 TNIVTR
+815 NIVTR
-821 VINAALDTAKD
+821 VVNASLDTAKD

-852 GNSALQKIDKAIGQN
+852 GNRALQKIDNAIGQN

-893 RLDVK
+893 NLDVK
-898 VGGLGAEGKANLDKL
+898 VGSLGAEGKANLDKL

-919 LENKYGLPEGTLYSI
+919 LENKYGLPEGTLYAI

-940 GDPNAKSPLTRSPD
+940 GDPNAKSTLTRSPN

-968 SIARKETGISEQD
+968 SVAREETGLSRED
-981 AFDPVKSAEAAALL
+981 SFNPEKSAEAAALL

-1056 PEAGAQG
+1056 PGAGAQG

-1136 GKGTATA
+1136 GRGTATA

-1170 LGAQMGIDGLF
+1170 LGAQMGIDGLY
-1181 DKLRNSPGMRKNNAP
+1181 DKLINARGMRSNNSPQ
-1196 EPAST
+1196 PAST

>member
-38 GGRVATVDPVSRS
+38 GGRVATVDPVSHS

-64 DFVANAPSVDPIVEA
+64 DFVANAPSVAPIVEA

-90 IREDKVTN
+90 VVQEDV
-98 RAQQAAPTA
+98 ALQEPQAKSTTRKGKK
-107 HNPPNRRR
+107 RRKK
-115 EAITEDVKAQR
+115 AITEDV
-126 LETVKLARDL
+126 
-136 KGERVAT
+136 
-143 VDPVSRSVSALNRTI
+143 
-158 ENSRPDF
+158 
-165 VANAPSVDPIVDA
+165 
-178 MKRLNLG
+178 
-185 DVSRVVQEGIA
+185 
-196 QQEQQAKSTTP
+196 
-207 KGKKRRR
+207 
-214 KAIPE
+214 
-219 DIKAQRTEAAEH
+219 KAQRTEAAEH
-231 AREMFDQ
+231 AREMFGQ

-256 GKSGSKAAAEDARA
+256 GKPGSKAAAEDARA

-545 ANVLDMGG
+545 ANVLDLGG

-560 AIGEVLKS
+560 AIGDVLKS

-666 NPGKHIKEAAGN
+666 NPGKHIKEAASN

-731 SEANAKEI
+731 S
-739 APELK
+739 
-744 APVNSEAN
+744 
-752 AKEITPELKA
+752 
-762 PVNSEANAKEIAP
+762 
-775 ELKAPVNSEANAKEI
+775 
-790 TPELKAPVN
+790 
-799 SHQETS
+799 QQGTS
-805 DSKTESDAKQ
+805 DSKAESDAKQ
-815 TNIVTR
+815 TNIAAR
-821 VINAALDTAKD
+821 VINAALDMAKD

-852 GNSALQKIDKAIGQN
+852 GNKAAQTIDAALGQSATGKEEALSAYEIDKRRFNNGKDVSLPKLNAAGYQWISDNADYFDELERKYGLEKGILSAVASAESSAGQRTGNPVDKNGNKLSSALGAFQITK
-867 SSSSSSLN
+867 
-875 TTGTR
+875 GTR
-880 NDIQKAADTYNNG
+880 EDLGLSDADAMDTRKAAD
-893 RLDVK
+893 
-898 VGGLGAEGKANLDKL
+898 GA
-913 APYFAE
+913 
-919 LENKYGLPEGTLYSI
+919 
-934 AATESG
+934 
-940 GDPNAKSPLTRSPD
+940 
-954 GKLSGGALGMFQFT
+954 
-968 SIARKETGISEQD
+968 
-981 AFDPVKSAEAAALL
+981 
-995 MSKYLKQAN
+995 
-1004 GDLNEAITA
+1004 
-1013 YNAGFG
+1013 
-1019 TINKWKKGTGD
+1019 
-1030 LSKEN
+1030 
-1035 REYAIKVNTHRARY
+1035 ARY
-1049 LGGEIYT
+1049 LSMLMNRYNGDQGRAIAAYHAGMGHVDKGRVVAGTGEYVT
-1056 PEAGAQG
+1056 R
-1063 GAQYG
+1063 
-1068 VRGPLPDNAVI
+1068 VRGYQQMLNNGAVYGSKVDHSAPAIHEKMPDNAVI

-1151 PMPVEEARPVAN
+1151 PMPVEEARPVAS

-1201 SQVTTAANDL
+1201 SLVTTAANDL

>member
-1 MERKNANIDDVIRT
+1 
-15 VETASAKELEE
+15 
-26 LAGIREAVEDLK
+26 
-38 GGRVATVDPVSRS
+38 
-51 VSALN
+51 
-56 RTIENSRP
+56 
-64 DFVANAPSVDPIVEA
+64 
-79 MKRLNLGDVSR
+79 
-90 IREDKVTN
+90 
-98 RAQQAAPTA
+98 
-107 HNPPNRRR
+107 
-115 EAITEDVKAQR
+115 
-126 LETVKLARDL
+126 
-136 KGERVAT
+136 
-143 VDPVSRSVSALNRTI
+143 
-158 ENSRPDF
+158 
-165 VANAPSVDPIVDA
+165 
-178 MKRLNLG
+178 
-185 DVSRVVQEGIA
+185 
-196 QQEQQAKSTTP
+196 
-207 KGKKRRR
+207 
-214 KAIPE
+214 
-219 DIKAQRTEAAEH
+219 
-231 AREMFDQ
+231 
-238 KGGAQKSQ
+238 
-246 NQRDARGRFI
+246 
-256 GKSGSKAAAEDARA
+256 

-380 KRTVQELQEQTSE
+380 KRTVQELQDQTSE

-586 AQAIDSGITNL
+586 ALAIDSGITNL

-684 NLPGKALDAAVD
+684 NLPGKALDAAVE

-731 SEANAKEI
+731 S
-739 APELK
+739 
-744 APVNSEAN
+744 
-752 AKEITPELKA
+752 
-762 PVNSEANAKEIAP
+762 
-775 ELKAPVNSEANAKEI
+775 
-790 TPELKAPVN
+790 
-799 SHQETS
+799 HQETS

-815 TNIVTR
+815 TNIAAR
-821 VINAALDTAKD
+821 VINAALDMAKD

-852 GNSALQKIDKAIGQN
+852 GNKAAQTIDAALGQSATGKEEALSAYEIDKRRFNNGKDVSLPKLNAAGYQWISDNADYFYELERKYGLEKGILSAVASAESSAGQRTGNPVDKNGNKLSSALGAFQITK
-867 SSSSSSLN
+867 
-875 TTGTR
+875 GTR
-880 NDIQKAADTYNNG
+880 EDLGLSDADAMDTRKAAD
-893 RLDVK
+893 
-898 VGGLGAEGKANLDKL
+898 GA
-913 APYFAE
+913 
-919 LENKYGLPEGTLYSI
+919 
-934 AATESG
+934 
-940 GDPNAKSPLTRSPD
+940 
-954 GKLSGGALGMFQFT
+954 
-968 SIARKETGISEQD
+968 
-981 AFDPVKSAEAAALL
+981 
-995 MSKYLKQAN
+995 
-1004 GDLNEAITA
+1004 
-1013 YNAGFG
+1013 
-1019 TINKWKKGTGD
+1019 
-1030 LSKEN
+1030 
-1035 REYAIKVNTHRARY
+1035 ARY
-1049 LGGEIYT
+1049 LSMLMNRYNGDQGRAIAAYHAGMGHVDKGRVVAGTGEYVT
-1056 PEAGAQG
+1056 R
-1063 GAQYG
+1063 
-1068 VRGPLPDNAVI
+1068 VRGYQQMLNNGAVYGSKVDHSAPAIYEKIPDNAVI

-1151 PMPVEEARPVAN
+1151 PMPVEEARPVAS

>member
-38 GGRVATVDPVSRS
+38 GERVATVDPVSRS

-64 DFVANAPSVDPIVEA
+64 DFVTNAPSVDSIVDA

-98 RAQQAAPTA
+98 REQQAAPTA

-126 LETVKLARDL
+126 LETVKLDRDL

-231 AREMFDQ
+231 AHKMFDQ

-465 GGGKKTLAHEGGD
+465 GGGKKTIAHEGGN

-553 LVSGISS
+553 LISGISS

-611 FDDYTAKI
+611 FEDYTAKI

-731 SEANAKEI
+731 S
-739 APELK
+739 
-744 APVNSEAN
+744 
-752 AKEITPELKA
+752 
-762 PVNSEANAKEIAP
+762 
-775 ELKAPVNSEANAKEI
+775 
-790 TPELKAPVN
+790 
-799 SHQETS
+799 HQETS

-880 NDIQKAADTYNNG
+880 SDIQKAADTYNNG

-898 VGGLGAEGKANLDKL
+898 VGSLGSEGKANLDKL

-919 LENKYGLPEGTLYSI
+919 LENKYGLPEGTLYAI

-940 GDPNAKSPLTRSPD
+940 GNPYAKSQT
-954 GKLSGGALGMFQFT
+954 GALGMFQFT
-968 SIARKETGISEQD
+968 GIAREETGLAEGES
-981 AFDPVKSAEAAALL
+981 FDPVKSAEAAALL

-1019 TINKWKKGTGD
+1019 TIDKWKKGTGD

-1056 PEAGAQG
+1056 PGAGAQG

-1136 GKGTATA
+1136 EKGTATA

-1163 NSSYFDQ
+1163 NSSYFDH

>member
-1 MERKNANIDDVIRT
+1 MERKNTNIDDVIRT

-38 GGRVATVDPVSRS
+38 GGRVATVDPVSHS

-64 DFVANAPSVDPIVEA
+64 DFVANAPSVAPIVEA

-90 IREDKVTN
+90 VVQEDV
-98 RAQQAAPTA
+98 ALQEPQAKSTTRKGKK
-107 HNPPNRRR
+107 RRKK
-115 EAITEDVKAQR
+115 AITEDV
-126 LETVKLARDL
+126 
-136 KGERVAT
+136 
-143 VDPVSRSVSALNRTI
+143 
-158 ENSRPDF
+158 
-165 VANAPSVDPIVDA
+165 
-178 MKRLNLG
+178 
-185 DVSRVVQEGIA
+185 
-196 QQEQQAKSTTP
+196 
-207 KGKKRRR
+207 
-214 KAIPE
+214 
-219 DIKAQRTEAAEH
+219 KAQRTEAAEH
-231 AREMFDQ
+231 AREMFGQ

-256 GKSGSKAAAEDARA
+256 GKPGSKAAAEDARA

-360 KGFFRRKSQNSADV
+360 KGYFRRKSQNSADV

-380 KRTVQELQEQTSE
+380 KRTVQELQDQTSE

-545 ANVLDMGG
+545 ANVLDLGG

-560 AIGEVLKS
+560 AIGDVLKS

-666 NPGKHIKEAAGN
+666 NPGKHIKEAASN

-731 SEANAKEI
+731 S
-739 APELK
+739 
-744 APVNSEAN
+744 
-752 AKEITPELKA
+752 
-762 PVNSEANAKEIAP
+762 
-775 ELKAPVNSEANAKEI
+775 
-790 TPELKAPVN
+790 
-799 SHQETS
+799 QQGTS
-805 DSKTESDAKQ
+805 DSKAESDAKQ
-815 TNIVTR
+815 TNIAAR
-821 VINAALDTAKD
+821 VINAALDMAKD

-852 GNSALQKIDKAIGQN
+852 GNKAAQTIDAALGQSATGKEEALSAYEIDKRRFNNGKDVSLPKLNAAGYQWISDNADYFDELERKYGLEKGILSAVASAESSAGQRTGNPVDKNGNKLSSALGAFQITK
-867 SSSSSSLN
+867 
-875 TTGTR
+875 GTR
-880 NDIQKAADTYNNG
+880 EDLGLSDADAMDTRKAAD
-893 RLDVK
+893 
-898 VGGLGAEGKANLDKL
+898 GA
-913 APYFAE
+913 
-919 LENKYGLPEGTLYSI
+919 
-934 AATESG
+934 
-940 GDPNAKSPLTRSPD
+940 
-954 GKLSGGALGMFQFT
+954 
-968 SIARKETGISEQD
+968 
-981 AFDPVKSAEAAALL
+981 
-995 MSKYLKQAN
+995 
-1004 GDLNEAITA
+1004 
-1013 YNAGFG
+1013 
-1019 TINKWKKGTGD
+1019 
-1030 LSKEN
+1030 
-1035 REYAIKVNTHRARY
+1035 ARY
-1049 LGGEIYT
+1049 LSMLMNRYNGDQGRAIAAYHAGMGHVDKGRVVAGTGEYVT
-1056 PEAGAQG
+1056 R
-1063 GAQYG
+1063 
-1068 VRGPLPDNAVI
+1068 VRGYQQMLNNGAVYGSKVDHSAPAIHEKMPDNAVI

-1151 PMPVEEARPVAN
+1151 PMPVEEARPVAS

-1201 SQVTTAANDL
+1201 SLVTTAANDL

>member
-56 RTIENSRP
+56 HTIENSRP
-64 DFVANAPSVDPIVEA
+64 DFVA
-79 MKRLNLGDVSR
+79 K
-90 IREDKVTN
+90 
-98 RAQQAAPTA
+98 
-107 HNPPNRRR
+107 
-115 EAITEDVKAQR
+115 
-126 LETVKLARDL
+126 
-136 KGERVAT
+136 
-143 VDPVSRSVSALNRTI
+143 
-158 ENSRPDF
+158 
-165 VANAPSVDPIVDA
+165 APSVDPIVDA

-185 DVSRVVQEGIA
+185 DVSRVVQEDVA
-196 QQEQQAKSTTP
+196 QQEQRAKSTTP
-207 KGKKRRR
+207 NGKKRRR

-219 DIKAQRTEAAEH
+219 DVKAQRTEAAEH
-231 AREMFDQ
+231 AREMFGQ

-380 KRTVQELQEQTSE
+380 KRTVQELQDQTSE

-545 ANVLDMGG
+545 ANVLDLGG

-560 AIGEVLKS
+560 AIGDVLKS

-666 NPGKHIKEAAGN
+666 NPGKHIKEAASN

-731 SEANAKEI
+731 S
-739 APELK
+739 
-744 APVNSEAN
+744 
-752 AKEITPELKA
+752 
-762 PVNSEANAKEIAP
+762 
-775 ELKAPVNSEANAKEI
+775 
-790 TPELKAPVN
+790 
-799 SHQETS
+799 QQGTS
-805 DSKTESDAKQ
+805 DSKVESDAKQ
-815 TNIVTR
+815 TNIAAR
-821 VINAALDTAKD
+821 VINAALDMAKD

-852 GNSALQKIDKAIGQN
+852 GNKAAQTIDAALGQSATGKEEALSAYEIDKRRFNNGKDVSLPKLNAAGYQWISDNADYFDELERKYGLEKGILSAVASAESSAGQRTGNPVDKNGNKLSSALGAFQITK
-867 SSSSSSLN
+867 
-875 TTGTR
+875 GTR
-880 NDIQKAADTYNNG
+880 EDLGLSDADAMDTRKAAD
-893 RLDVK
+893 
-898 VGGLGAEGKANLDKL
+898 GA
-913 APYFAE
+913 
-919 LENKYGLPEGTLYSI
+919 
-934 AATESG
+934 
-940 GDPNAKSPLTRSPD
+940 
-954 GKLSGGALGMFQFT
+954 
-968 SIARKETGISEQD
+968 
-981 AFDPVKSAEAAALL
+981 
-995 MSKYLKQAN
+995 
-1004 GDLNEAITA
+1004 
-1013 YNAGFG
+1013 
-1019 TINKWKKGTGD
+1019 
-1030 LSKEN
+1030 
-1035 REYAIKVNTHRARY
+1035 ARY
-1049 LGGEIYT
+1049 LSILMNRYNGDQGRAIAAYHAGMGHVDKGRVVAGTGEYVT
-1056 PEAGAQG
+1056 R
-1063 GAQYG
+1063 
-1068 VRGPLPDNAVI
+1068 VRGYQQMLNNGAVYGSKVDHSAPAIHEKIPDNAVI

-1151 PMPVEEARPVAN
+1151 PMPVEEARPVAS

-1181 DKLRNSPGMRKNNAP
+1181 DKLRNSPGMRKNNVP

>member
-38 GGRVATVDPVSRS
+38 GERVATVDPVSRS

-64 DFVANAPSVDPIVEA
+64 DFVTNAPSVDPIVDA
-79 MKRLNLGDVSR
+79 IKRLNLGDVSR

-165 VANAPSVDPIVDA
+165 VANTPSVDPIVDA

-246 NQRDARGRFI
+246 NQRDASGRFI

-465 GGGKKTLAHEGGD
+465 GGGKKTIAHEGGD

-611 FDDYTAKI
+611 FEDYTAKI

-762 PVNSEANAKEIAP
+762 PVNSEANAKEI
-775 ELKAPVNSEANAKEI
+775 

-898 VGGLGAEGKANLDKL
+898 VGSLGSEGKANLDKL

-919 LENKYGLPEGTLYSI
+919 LENKYGLPEGTLYAI

-940 GDPNAKSPLTRSPD
+940 GNPYAKSQT
-954 GKLSGGALGMFQFT
+954 GALGMFQFT
-968 SIARKETGISEQD
+968 GIAREETGLAEGES
-981 AFDPVKSAEAAALL
+981 FDPVKSAEAAALL

-1056 PEAGAQG
+1056 PGAGAQG

-1088 PGDSPFEK
+1088 PGDSLFEK

-1151 PMPVEEARPVAN
+1151 PMPVEEARPVAS

-1201 SQVTTAANDL
+1201 SKVTTAANDL

>member
-38 GGRVATVDPVSRS
+38 GGRVATVDPVSHS

-64 DFVANAPSVDPIVEA
+64 DFVANAPSVAPIVEA

-90 IREDKVTN
+90 VVQEDV
-98 RAQQAAPTA
+98 ALQEPQAKSTTRKGKK
-107 HNPPNRRR
+107 RRKK
-115 EAITEDVKAQR
+115 AITEDV
-126 LETVKLARDL
+126 
-136 KGERVAT
+136 
-143 VDPVSRSVSALNRTI
+143 
-158 ENSRPDF
+158 
-165 VANAPSVDPIVDA
+165 
-178 MKRLNLG
+178 
-185 DVSRVVQEGIA
+185 
-196 QQEQQAKSTTP
+196 
-207 KGKKRRR
+207 
-214 KAIPE
+214 
-219 DIKAQRTEAAEH
+219 KAQRTEAAEH
-231 AREMFDQ
+231 AREMFGQ

-256 GKSGSKAAAEDARA
+256 GKPGSKAAAEDARA
-270 ERAEKARRKEDDER
+270 ERAEKDRRKEDDER

-306 ETRAVDAL
+306 ETRAVNAL

-360 KGFFRRKSQNSADV
+360 KGYFRRKSQNSADV

-380 KRTVQELQEQTSE
+380 KRTVQELQDQTSE

-545 ANVLDMGG
+545 ANVLDLGG

-560 AIGEVLKS
+560 AIGDVLKS

-666 NPGKHIKEAAGN
+666 NPGKHIKEAASN

-731 SEANAKEI
+731 S
-739 APELK
+739 
-744 APVNSEAN
+744 
-752 AKEITPELKA
+752 
-762 PVNSEANAKEIAP
+762 
-775 ELKAPVNSEANAKEI
+775 
-790 TPELKAPVN
+790 
-799 SHQETS
+799 QQGTS
-805 DSKTESDAKQ
+805 DSKAESDAKQ
-815 TNIVTR
+815 TNIAAR
-821 VINAALDTAKD
+821 VINAALDMAKD

-852 GNSALQKIDKAIGQN
+852 GNKAAQTIDAALGQSATGKEEALSAYEIDKRRFNNGKDVSLPKLNAAGYQWISDNADYFDELERKYGLEKGILSAVASAESSAGQRTGNPVDKNGNKLSSALGAFQITK
-867 SSSSSSLN
+867 
-875 TTGTR
+875 GTR
-880 NDIQKAADTYNNG
+880 EDLGLSDADAMDTRKAAD
-893 RLDVK
+893 
-898 VGGLGAEGKANLDKL
+898 GA
-913 APYFAE
+913 
-919 LENKYGLPEGTLYSI
+919 
-934 AATESG
+934 
-940 GDPNAKSPLTRSPD
+940 
-954 GKLSGGALGMFQFT
+954 
-968 SIARKETGISEQD
+968 
-981 AFDPVKSAEAAALL
+981 
-995 MSKYLKQAN
+995 
-1004 GDLNEAITA
+1004 
-1013 YNAGFG
+1013 
-1019 TINKWKKGTGD
+1019 
-1030 LSKEN
+1030 
-1035 REYAIKVNTHRARY
+1035 ARY
-1049 LGGEIYT
+1049 LSMLMNRYNGDQGRAIAAYHAGMGHVDKGRVVAGTGEYVT
-1056 PEAGAQG
+1056 R
-1063 GAQYG
+1063 
-1068 VRGPLPDNAVI
+1068 VRGYQQMLNNGAVYGSKVDHSAPAIHEKMPDNAVI

-1151 PMPVEEARPVAN
+1151 PMPVEEARPVAS

-1201 SQVTTAANDL
+1201 SLVTTAANDL
-1211 QQPTGRMQ
+1211 QQPTARMQ

>member
-64 DFVANAPSVDPIVEA
+64 DFVANAPSVDPIV
-79 MKRLNLGDVSR
+79 
-90 IREDKVTN
+90 
-98 RAQQAAPTA
+98 
-107 HNPPNRRR
+107 
-115 EAITEDVKAQR
+115 
-126 LETVKLARDL
+126 
-136 KGERVAT
+136 
-143 VDPVSRSVSALNRTI
+143 
-158 ENSRPDF
+158 
-165 VANAPSVDPIVDA
+165 DA

-185 DVSRVVQEGIA
+185 DVSRVVQEDVA
-196 QQEQQAKSTTP
+196 QQEQRAKSTTP

-219 DIKAQRTEAAEH
+219 DVKAQRTEAAEH
-231 AREMFDQ
+231 AREMFGQ
-238 KGGAQKSQ
+238 KGCAQKSQ
-246 NQRDARGRFI
+246 NKRDARGRFI

-374 VQVNTQ
+374 VQINTK

-398 DKILSALDQI
+398 DKILSSLDQI

-434 ASLLMGRGMLKKAG
+434 ASLFMGRGMLKKAG

-605 DTISTK
+605 DTISTT
-611 FDDYTAKI
+611 FSDYTARI
-619 GDAVSAW
+619 GDAISAW
-626 FSDTSNKL
+626 FSDTTKNL
-634 LEKLDA
+634 NEKLDA
-640 IKDFFTVD
+640 IKNFFTVD

-666 NPGKHIKEAAGN
+666 NPGKYIKEAGS
-678 IWDGVK
+678 
-684 NLPGKALDAAVD
+684 NLWSAAKELSGEVADAAVQS
-696 AVKNTPAAMIVS
+696 TPVAWVAS
-708 KIPNPIGEANAK
+708 KLVNKADAK
-720 EITPELKAPVN
+720 EVTPELKTP
-731 SEANAKEI
+731 AKERQEDN
-739 APELK
+739 AP
-744 APVNSEAN
+744 
-752 AKEITPELKA
+752 
-762 PVNSEANAKEIAP
+762 
-775 ELKAPVNSEANAKEI
+775 
-790 TPELKAPVN
+790 
-799 SHQETS
+799 
-805 DSKTESDAKQ
+805 KTEYTSKKA
-815 TNIVTR
+815 NIVTR
-821 VINAALDTAKD
+821 VVNASLDTAKD

-893 RLDVK
+893 NLDVK
-898 VGGLGAEGKANLDKL
+898 VGSLGAEGKANLDKL

-919 LENKYGLPEGTLYSI
+919 LENKYGLPEGTLYAI

-940 GDPNAKSPLTRSPD
+940 GDPNAKSTLTRSPN

-968 SIARKETGISEQD
+968 SVAREETGLSRED
-981 AFDPVKSAEAAALL
+981 SFNPEKSAEAAALL

-1056 PEAGAQG
+1056 PGAGAQG

-1088 PGDSPFEK
+1088 LGDSPFEK

-1136 GKGTATA
+1136 GRGTATA

-1170 LGAQMGIDGLF
+1170 LGAQMGIDGLY
-1181 DKLRNSPGMRKNNAP
+1181 DKLINARGMRSNNYP
-1196 EPAST
+1196 QPAST

-1219 IDGQVIS
+1219 IDGLVIS

>member
-38 GGRVATVDPVSRS
+38 GG
-51 VSALN
+51 
-56 RTIENSRP
+56 
-64 DFVANAPSVDPIVEA
+64 
-79 MKRLNLGDVSR
+79 
-90 IREDKVTN
+90 
-98 RAQQAAPTA
+98 
-107 HNPPNRRR
+107 
-115 EAITEDVKAQR
+115 
-126 LETVKLARDL
+126 
-136 KGERVAT
+136 RVAT

-380 KRTVQELQEQTSE
+380 KQTVQELQEQTSE

-478 LAARAAG
+478 LAARAAS

-597 ETYISNLG
+597 EIYISNLG

-678 IWDGVK
+678 ILDGVK

-731 SEANAKEI
+731 S
-739 APELK
+739 
-744 APVNSEAN
+744 
-752 AKEITPELKA
+752 
-762 PVNSEANAKEIAP
+762 
-775 ELKAPVNSEANAKEI
+775 
-790 TPELKAPVN
+790 
-799 SHQETS
+799 HQETS
-805 DSKTESDAKQ
+805 NSKTESDAKQ
-815 TNIVTR
+815 TNIATR

-832 SNKTVKETAN
+832 SNKTAKETAN

-852 GNSALQKIDKAIGQN
+852 GNSALQKIDNAIGQN

-893 RLDVK
+893 NLDVK
-898 VGGLGAEGKANLDKL
+898 VGSLGAEGKANLDKL

-919 LENKYGLPEGTLYSI
+919 LENKYGLPEGTLHSI
-934 AATESG
+934 AATESNG
-940 GDPNAKSPLTRSPD
+940 NPYAKSQT
-954 GKLSGGALGMFQFT
+954 GALGMFQFT
-968 SIARKETGISEQD
+968 DIARKETGLSRED
-981 AFDPVKSAEAAALL
+981 SFNPEKSAEAAALL
-995 MSKYLKQAN
+995 MSKYLKQAK
-1004 GDLNEAITA
+1004 GDWNEAITA
-1013 YNAGFG
+1013 YNAGFR
-1019 TINKWKKGTGD
+1019 TINNWKKGTGD

-1056 PEAGAQG
+1056 PGAGAQG

-1068 VRGPLPDNAVI
+1068 IRGALPDNAVI

-1181 DKLRNSPGMRKNNAP
+1181 DKLLNSPGMRKNNAP